1 MKKRLLAI
9 VMTMAM
15 ALSLFP
21 VTALADGADTGSQP
35 AGQVQEDPDLG
46 NTGGGGDDPLPGD
59 GPDEGDDPTLPG
71 GGPDEGNDPTLPGD
85 GPDEGD
91 DPSLPEDKDPSLPPP
106 NNTIPMADLAVA
118 AVDDSVTMNGTP
130 YDSLSE
136 ALKAV
141 SSSENAVISLPSGE
155 HTIDSVTFENGEHVT
170 ILGNGESET
179 TISVNGQVAFHL
191 VNDDASLTLEDLTVV
206 VNDNSKNG
214 ARVVRMVNGDDMS
227 FSAENVTFETP
238 SEAAS
243 TNNIALYINGAW
255 NESGLTQSSGVNV
268 SLTNFTYEDNSAHSG
283 LYFQNYSDIDLSV
296 QQSSLTVDK
305 YAINIQA
312 NTAASIDISGCEI
325 QGWTAYY
332 AYSCNTNTTITDS
345 ILIGINHFSGPSN
358 NFGTIVLDGGELQD
372 IPEGDSGFG
381 NTLYITD
388 SDIQAKTT
396 AGNYQV
402 IVSCNYGAS
411 ANKIVFSDCTFQ
423 AEGTANGNDLIPLY
437 GSSGQGNQ
445 LIVDGLSMN
454 TDSENYL
461 ELIPAA
467 KIGDQGFGT
476 LEAAVEA
483 ADGDTIVILTDVA
496 EDITIPKGKI
506 LTLDLN
512 GQTLTNVSSHTI
524 VNQGTL
530 TILDSAGGGVVDVV
544 THGKA
549 ALYNYGTITEISGGM
564 FTRSKETQ
572 YPVSGG
578 TAANSWYTVVNG
590 GVIEEISGGTF
601 TTGDGTSKALG
612 NLSSVIRNGV
622 DDSADPHPGEIKLIS
637 GGTFT
642 GAANVLKNEPNGKIG
657 TITGGTFTMDN
668 QEQHFWG
675 GNNVL
680 QNYGTIDSIT
690 GGAFRAIGSSDDGY
704 LIAGQPNPAARYG
717 ITNYGMIGEM
727 GGDVS
732 VSVAGNSRA
741 VYVAYSSSVGGTSSL
756 SITGGTYAVT
766 PAEGTEQN
774 TFPPAVI
781 MANSA
786 QAALNIS
793 GGSFQGDIQTGT
805 AHGLSISG
813 GYFTADPTSY
823 LVSGKEAVASNQDG
837 YQYMVGTL
845 ALSQQTLALT
855 KGGEAVL
862 SVNAE
867 PWGAVPASAV
877 SWSSDNEAVA
887 AVDNGTVTAAAPGMA
902 TITAEVNGKS
912 LTCSVTVS
920 YAGVDGISLD
930 RSALTLVSGGS
941 TALTA
946 TVSPSNADQTVT
958 WTSSDE
964 AVATVA
970 QNGTVTAVA
979 AGEAIITASAGAY
992 RASCTVT
999 VTGADV
1005 DVLPSTEPTETVDQ
1019 LPDGLNDEV
1028 KEAVNEAAGTV
1039 NAGSALSQAAQEQA
1053 GQLANSAE
1061 KDELLQKG
1069 QSELGSEEIVLYTQ
1083 TYLQVTTVDAL
1094 TGTDGSIN
1102 SVTLDI
1108 SPKGQVVASTAS
1120 TAGDINQ
1127 GNSVVVKEIPQE
1139 DLNITGTAHVT
1150 LTLPDDFA
1158 SKTIYIKHQASNGR
1172 TYFYTAEADEG
1183 ANLTF
1188 STRHG
1193 FSPFTFS
1200 LTNEAAAQVE
1210 DVGYADLQDAIDA
1223 VADGGTITVLKDGLG
1238 TVTIQGSK
1246 TFTLVKGED
1255 VDTLPTL
1262 VAASGYRL
1270 TDHGNGSYTISR
1282 RSSGG
1287 GSSGSAT
1294 YTVSVDSSRHGDVTV
1309 SPKSASKG
1317 DTVTITVKPD
1327 DGYELDDLTVT
1338 DKDGDSI
1345 KLKDKGDGR
1354 FTFTMPASKVTV
1366 EAVFT
1371 ALEQEEEQ
1379 PLFSDVAEDDW
1390 YYDAVAYVA
1399 ENGIMSGTDGSRF
1412 SPNGTLTRAML
1423 SQILYAMEDKPAV
1436 SGAATFSDVA
1446 AGAWYSDAVNWTAA
1460 QGIVAGMGENS
1471 FAPDA
1476 PVTREQLSLILYGYA
1491 RYKGYDTSAS
1501 VSLSGYADRDSVA
1514 VWAADS
1520 MGWAVSEGL
1529 ISGRP
1534 GGYLDPAG
1542 TATRAEVAQI
1552 LMNFCEDLAR

>member
-15 ALSLFP
+15 ALSLLP
-21 VTALADGADTGSQP
+21 VTALADGADISSQP

-59 GPDEGDDPTLPG
+59 DPNEGDDPTLPG
-71 GGPDEGNDPTLPGD
+71 DGPDEGNDPTLPGD
-85 GPDEGD
+85 GPDEGNDPSLPGDGPDAGD
-91 DPSLPEDKDPSLPPP
+91 DPSLPGDENPVVLPTDDTQLYAGAAKVAVIGTTEYETLDAALSAAENDDTITLTDNAEISFSFPEGVKTLTIDLGKNTLTLT
-106 NNTIPMADLAVA
+106 NNTSILLADGKSLTIQNGNLVSKPLENPTVTAFNIQSGSSIKLDNVTYDCTGSALYPQGNAAKVTVIDSTITADVYAVATNAGQTDNYDVVIDLKDSTFQARLPSELSKGDSCPVMINIPGKLTMDSCTVIGGRQGVLVRGGTAKISNTDIQLNATYIDGKDKYLDGNWGSGNEVPMAALVVGNRSNAYNYPTDCTL
-118 AVDDSVTMNGTP
+118 SNVTVTATSGYTGTYVYGMSDEGREVTFN
-130 YDSLSE
+130 YDASTELGTLVTEGEVSTDNVEGSIGSYATISE
-136 ALKAV
+136 ALKAGETSV
-141 SSSENAVISLPSGE
+141 KLLHNISEDVVISEN
-155 HTIDSVTFENGEHVT
+155 
-170 ILGNGESET
+170 
-179 TISVNGQVAFHL
+179 
-191 VNDDASLTLEDLTVV
+191 
-206 VNDNSKNG
+206 
-214 ARVVRMVNGDDMS
+214 
-227 FSAENVTFETP
+227 
-238 SEAAS
+238 S
-243 TNNIALYINGAW
+243 T
-255 NESGLTQSSGVNV
+255 
-268 SLTNFTYEDNSAHSG
+268 
-283 LYFQNYSDIDLSV
+283 
-296 QQSSLTVDK
+296 
-305 YAINIQA
+305 
-312 NTAASIDISGCEI
+312 
-325 QGWTAYY
+325 
-332 AYSCNTNTTITDS
+332 
-345 ILIGINHFSGPSN
+345 
-358 NFGTIVLDGGELQD
+358 
-372 IPEGDSGFG
+372 
-381 NTLYITD
+381 
-388 SDIQAKTT
+388 
-396 AGNYQV
+396 
-402 IVSCNYGAS
+402 
-411 ANKIVFSDCTFQ
+411 
-423 AEGTANGNDLIPLY
+423 
-437 GSSGQGNQ
+437 
-445 LIVDGLSMN
+445 
-454 TDSENYL
+454 
-461 ELIPAA
+461 
-467 KIGDQGFGT
+467 
-476 LEAAVEA
+476 
-483 ADGDTIVILTDVA
+483 
-496 EDITIPKGKI
+496 

-524 VNQGTL
+524 VNQGAL

-704 LIAGQPNPAARYG
+704 LIAGRPNPAARYG

-756 SITGGTYAVT
+756 NITGGTYAVT

-823 LVSGKEAVASNQDG
+823 LVSGKDAVASNQDG

-887 AVDNGTVTAAAPGMA
+887 AVDNGTVTAAAPGTA

-970 QNGTVTAVA
+970 QDGTVTAVA

-1005 DVLPSTEPTETVDQ
+1005 DVLPSTEPTETEDQ

-1039 NAGSALSQAAQEQA
+1039 NADSALSQAAQEQA
-1053 GQLANSAE
+1053 GQLADSAE

-1200 LTNEAAAQVE
+1200 LTNEAAAQVG

-1317 DTVTITVKPD
+1317 TTVTITVKPD
-1327 DGYELDDLTVT
+1327 DGYELDELTVT

-1399 ENGIMSGTDGSRF
+1399 ENGIMSGTDGSCF

-1446 AGAWYSDAVNWTAA
+1446 AGAWYADAVNWTAA

>member
-15 ALSLFP
+15 ALSLLP

-59 GPDEGDDPTLPG
+59 GPNEGDDPPLPG
-71 GGPDEGNDPTLPGD
+71 DGPDEGNDPTRPGD
-85 GPDEGD
+85 GPDAGD
-91 DPSLPEDKDPSLPPP
+91 APSLPGDENPVVLPTDDTQLYAGAAKVAVIGTTEYETLDAALSAAENDDTITLTDNAEISFSFPEGVKTLTIDLGKNTLTLT
-106 NNTIPMADLAVA
+106 NNTSILLADGKSLTIQNGNLVSKPLENPTVTAFNIQSGSSIKLDNVTYDCTGSALYPQGNAAKVTVIDSTITADVYAVATNAGQTDNYGVVIDLKDSTFQARLPSELSKGDSCPVMINIPGKLTMDSCTVIGGRQGVLVRGGTAKISNTDIQLNATYIDGKDKYLDGNWGSGNEVPMAALVVGNRSNAYNYPTDCTL
-118 AVDDSVTMNGTP
+118 SNVTVTATSGYTGTYVYGMSDEGREVTFN
-130 YDSLSE
+130 YDASTELGTLVTKGEVSTDNVEGSIGSYATISE
-136 ALKAV
+136 ALKAGETSV
-141 SSSENAVISLPSGE
+141 KLLHDLSEDVVISEN
-155 HTIDSVTFENGEHVT
+155 
-170 ILGNGESET
+170 
-179 TISVNGQVAFHL
+179 
-191 VNDDASLTLEDLTVV
+191 
-206 VNDNSKNG
+206 
-214 ARVVRMVNGDDMS
+214 
-227 FSAENVTFETP
+227 
-238 SEAAS
+238 S
-243 TNNIALYINGAW
+243 T
-255 NESGLTQSSGVNV
+255 
-268 SLTNFTYEDNSAHSG
+268 
-283 LYFQNYSDIDLSV
+283 
-296 QQSSLTVDK
+296 
-305 YAINIQA
+305 
-312 NTAASIDISGCEI
+312 
-325 QGWTAYY
+325 
-332 AYSCNTNTTITDS
+332 
-345 ILIGINHFSGPSN
+345 
-358 NFGTIVLDGGELQD
+358 
-372 IPEGDSGFG
+372 
-381 NTLYITD
+381 
-388 SDIQAKTT
+388 
-396 AGNYQV
+396 
-402 IVSCNYGAS
+402 
-411 ANKIVFSDCTFQ
+411 
-423 AEGTANGNDLIPLY
+423 
-437 GSSGQGNQ
+437 
-445 LIVDGLSMN
+445 
-454 TDSENYL
+454 
-461 ELIPAA
+461 
-467 KIGDQGFGT
+467 
-476 LEAAVEA
+476 
-483 ADGDTIVILTDVA
+483 
-496 EDITIPKGKI
+496 

-512 GQTLTNVSSHTI
+512 GQALTNVSSHTI
-524 VNQGTL
+524 VNQGAL

-756 SITGGTYAVT
+756 NITGGTYAVT

-823 LVSGKEAVASNQDG
+823 LVSGKDAVASNQDG

-887 AVDNGTVTAAAPGMA
+887 AVDNGTVTAAAPGTA

-970 QNGTVTAVA
+970 QDGTVTAVA

-1005 DVLPSTEPTETVDQ
+1005 DVLPSTEPTETEDQ

-1172 TYFYTAEADEG
+1172 TYFYTAEADER

-1200 LTNEAAAQVE
+1200 LTNEAAAQVG

-1223 VADGGTITVLKDGLG
+1223 VVDGGTITVLKDGLG

-1317 DTVTITVKPD
+1317 TTVTITVKPD
-1327 DGYELDDLTVT
+1327 DGYELDELTVT

-1446 AGAWYSDAVNWTAA
+1446 AGAWYADAVNWTAA

>member
-15 ALSLFP
+15 ALSLLP

-59 GPDEGDDPTLPG
+59 DPNEGDDPTLPG
-71 GGPDEGNDPTLPGD
+71 DGPDEGNDPTLPGD
-85 GPDEGD
+85 GPDEGNDPSLPGDGPDAGD
-91 DPSLPEDKDPSLPPP
+91 DPSLPGDENPVVLPTDDTQLYAGAAKVAVIGTTEYETLDAALSAAENDDTITLTDNAEISFSFPEGVKTLTIDLGKNTLTLT
-106 NNTIPMADLAVA
+106 NNTSILLADGKSLTIQNGNLVSKPLENPTVTAFNIQSGSSIKLDNVTYDCTGSALYPQGNAAKVTVIDSTITADVYAVATNAGQTDNYDVVIDLKDSTFQARLPSELSKGDSCPVMINIPGKLTMDSCTVIGGRQGVLVRGGTAKISNTDIQLNATYIDGKDKYLDGNWGSGNEVPMAALVVGNRSNAYNYPTDCTL
-118 AVDDSVTMNGTP
+118 SNVTVTATSGYTGTYVYGMSDEGREVTFN
-130 YDSLSE
+130 YDASTELGTLVTEGEVSTDNVEGSIGSYATISE
-136 ALKAV
+136 ALKAGETSV
-141 SSSENAVISLPSGE
+141 KLLHNISEDVVISEN
-155 HTIDSVTFENGEHVT
+155 
-170 ILGNGESET
+170 
-179 TISVNGQVAFHL
+179 
-191 VNDDASLTLEDLTVV
+191 
-206 VNDNSKNG
+206 
-214 ARVVRMVNGDDMS
+214 
-227 FSAENVTFETP
+227 
-238 SEAAS
+238 S
-243 TNNIALYINGAW
+243 T
-255 NESGLTQSSGVNV
+255 
-268 SLTNFTYEDNSAHSG
+268 
-283 LYFQNYSDIDLSV
+283 
-296 QQSSLTVDK
+296 
-305 YAINIQA
+305 
-312 NTAASIDISGCEI
+312 
-325 QGWTAYY
+325 
-332 AYSCNTNTTITDS
+332 
-345 ILIGINHFSGPSN
+345 
-358 NFGTIVLDGGELQD
+358 
-372 IPEGDSGFG
+372 
-381 NTLYITD
+381 
-388 SDIQAKTT
+388 
-396 AGNYQV
+396 
-402 IVSCNYGAS
+402 
-411 ANKIVFSDCTFQ
+411 
-423 AEGTANGNDLIPLY
+423 
-437 GSSGQGNQ
+437 
-445 LIVDGLSMN
+445 
-454 TDSENYL
+454 
-461 ELIPAA
+461 
-467 KIGDQGFGT
+467 
-476 LEAAVEA
+476 
-483 ADGDTIVILTDVA
+483 
-496 EDITIPKGKI
+496 

-524 VNQGTL
+524 VNQGAL

-786 QAALNIS
+786 QAALNIF

-823 LVSGKEAVASNQDG
+823 LVSGKDAVASNQDG

-887 AVDNGTVTAAAPGMA
+887 AVDNGTVTAAAPGTA

-970 QNGTVTAVA
+970 QDGTVTAVA

-1005 DVLPSTEPTETVDQ
+1005 DVLPSTEPTETEDQ

-1039 NAGSALSQAAQEQA
+1039 NADSALSQAAQEQA
-1053 GQLANSAE
+1053 GQLADSAE

-1200 LTNEAAAQVE
+1200 LTNEAAAQVG

-1317 DTVTITVKPD
+1317 TTVTITVKPD
-1327 DGYELDDLTVT
+1327 DGYELDELTVT

-1399 ENGIMSGTDGSRF
+1399 ENGIMSGTDGSCF

-1446 AGAWYSDAVNWTAA
+1446 AGAWYADAVNWTAA

>member
-15 ALSLFP
+15 ALSLLP
-21 VTALADGADTGSQP
+21 VTALADGADIGSQP

-59 GPDEGDDPTLPG
+59 GPNEGDDPTLPG
-71 GGPDEGNDPTLPGD
+71 DGPDEGNDPTLPGD
-85 GPDEGD
+85 GPDKGNDPSLPGDGPDAGD
-91 DPSLPEDKDPSLPPP
+91 DPSVEGVLTAATSDAIAAIGDTEYTTLEEFANALKGIKSETETKVELLSDLVNYNYDKVVDLSLPSNVTLEGN
-106 NNTIPMADLAVA
+106 NNTIEGNIKVTVQKDASNVTIQNAMFKDIHNN
-118 AVDDSVTMNGTP
+118 VDVGSGGNYGFNNKTGNLTAIYGSGLTGTF
-130 YDSLSE
+130 
-136 ALKAV
+136 
-141 SSSENAVISLPSGE
+141 
-155 HTIDSVTFENGEHVT
+155 TITGCTFENV
-170 ILGNGESET
+170 
-179 TISVNGQVAFHL
+179 
-191 VNDDASLTLEDLTVV
+191 DWDAIQITPL
-206 VNDNSKNG
+206 KG
-214 ARVVRMVNGDDMS
+214 A
-227 FSAENVTFETP
+227 
-238 SEAAS
+238 
-243 TNNIALYINGAW
+243 NI
-255 NESGLTQSSGVNV
+255 
-268 SLTNFTYEDNSAHSG
+268 
-283 LYFQNYSDIDLSV
+283 
-296 QQSSLTVDK
+296 
-305 YAINIQA
+305 
-312 NTAASIDISGCEI
+312 
-325 QGWTAYY
+325 
-332 AYSCNTNTTITDS
+332 TITDNIFRTDAECQTVRFIHVESAQNTDFS
-345 ILIGINHFSGPSN
+345 ICATRNKFFGVEALNQTGLEVYYPVNADKVNLSGNYMDAPMAVCIGTGGTSYN
-358 NFGTIVLDGGELQD
+358 NAWQKACPFKDENLEED
-372 IPEGDSGFG
+372 IMPIAMREVS
-381 NTLYITD
+381 
-388 SDIQAKTT
+388 
-396 AGNYQV
+396 AGNR
-402 IVSCNYGAS
+402 
-411 ANKIVFSDCTFQ
+411 
-423 AEGTANGNDLIPLY
+423 LY
-437 GSSGQGNQ
+437 
-445 LIVDGLSMN
+445 LTEDEV
-454 TDSENYL
+454 
-461 ELIPAA
+461 
-467 KIGDQGFGT
+467 
-476 LEAAVEA
+476 A
-483 ADGDTIVILTDVA
+483 ADGVKVLAGENCYDTISAAISAASGSSIQVKLLNDLK
-496 EDITIPKGKI
+496 EDITIPEGKT

-512 GQTLTNVSSHTI
+512 GQTLTNASSHTI

-549 ALYNYGTITEISGGM
+549 ALYNKGAI
-564 FTRSKETQ
+564 
-572 YPVSGG
+572 P
-578 TAANSWYTVVNG
+578 
-590 GVIEEISGGTF
+590 EISGGTF
-601 TTGDGTSKALG
+601 TRSKEAGTTEGGNGNSWYTVYNAGTIEKITGGTFENSG
-612 NLSSVIRNGV
+612 TFSSMLVNGWNN
-622 DDSADPHPGEIKLIS
+622 PGPAVQGYIGTIS

-642 GAANVLKNEPNGKIG
+642 GGSITIKNDDGGKIDKICGDAVITNETQTAIQNTSTIGEISGGTISGGGRAIYNSSWKDGAEEYIG
-657 TITGGTFTMDN
+657 TITIKDGAVIKGGINNTN
-668 QEQHFWG
+668 WG
-675 GNNVL
+675 GSSNTVT
-680 QNYGTIDSIT
+680 QFAKTTIE
-690 GGAFRAIGSSDDGY
+690 GGKISGSLTDDG
-704 LIAGQPNPAARYG
+704 
-717 ITNYGMIGEM
+717 
-727 GGDVS
+727 
-732 VSVAGNSRA
+732 
-741 VYVAYSSSVGGTSSL
+741 L
-756 SITGGTYAVT
+756 SA
-766 PAEGTEQN
+766 
-774 TFPPAVI
+774 
-781 MANSA
+781 
-786 QAALNIS
+786 S
-793 GGSFQGDIQTGT
+793 GCQIV
-805 AHGLSISG
+805 ISG

-823 LVSGKEAVASNQDG
+823 LVSGKDAVASNQDG

-887 AVDNGTVTAAAPGMA
+887 AVDNGTVTAAAPGTA

-970 QNGTVTAVA
+970 QDGTVTAVA

-1005 DVLPSTEPTETVDQ
+1005 DVLPSTEPTETEDQ

-1039 NAGSALSQAAQEQA
+1039 NADSALSQAAQEQA
-1053 GQLANSAE
+1053 GQLADSAE

-1200 LTNEAAAQVE
+1200 LTNEAAAQVG

-1294 YTVSVDSSRHGDVTV
+1294 YTVSVDSSRHGGITV

-1317 DTVTITVKPD
+1317 TTVTITVKPD
-1327 DGYELDDLTVT
+1327 DGYELDELTVT

-1446 AGAWYSDAVNWTAA
+1446 AGAWYADAVNWTAA

>member
-15 ALSLFP
+15 ALSLLP
-21 VTALADGADTGSQP
+21 VTALADGADIGSQP

-59 GPDEGDDPTLPG
+59 GPNEGDDPTLPG
-71 GGPDEGNDPTLPGD
+71 DGPDEGNDPTLPGD
-85 GPDEGD
+85 GPDKGNDPSLPGDGPDAGD
-91 DPSLPEDKDPSLPPP
+91 DPSVEGVLTAATSDAIAAIGDTEYTTLEEFANALKGIKSETETKVELLSDLVNYNYDKVVDLSLPSNVTLEGN
-106 NNTIPMADLAVA
+106 NNTIEGNIKVTVQKDASNVTIQNAMFKDIHNN
-118 AVDDSVTMNGTP
+118 VDVGSGGNYGFNNKTGNLTAIYGSGLTGTF
-130 YDSLSE
+130 
-136 ALKAV
+136 
-141 SSSENAVISLPSGE
+141 
-155 HTIDSVTFENGEHVT
+155 TITGCTFENV
-170 ILGNGESET
+170 
-179 TISVNGQVAFHL
+179 
-191 VNDDASLTLEDLTVV
+191 DWDAIQITPL
-206 VNDNSKNG
+206 KG
-214 ARVVRMVNGDDMS
+214 A
-227 FSAENVTFETP
+227 
-238 SEAAS
+238 
-243 TNNIALYINGAW
+243 NI
-255 NESGLTQSSGVNV
+255 
-268 SLTNFTYEDNSAHSG
+268 
-283 LYFQNYSDIDLSV
+283 
-296 QQSSLTVDK
+296 
-305 YAINIQA
+305 
-312 NTAASIDISGCEI
+312 
-325 QGWTAYY
+325 
-332 AYSCNTNTTITDS
+332 TITDNIFRTDAECQTVRFIHVESAQNTDFS
-345 ILIGINHFSGPSN
+345 ICATRNKFFGVEALNQTGLEVYYPVNADKVNLSGNYMDAPMAVCIGTGGTSYN
-358 NFGTIVLDGGELQD
+358 NAWQKACPFKDENLDED
-372 IPEGDSGFG
+372 IMPIAMREVS
-381 NTLYITD
+381 
-388 SDIQAKTT
+388 
-396 AGNYQV
+396 AGNR
-402 IVSCNYGAS
+402 
-411 ANKIVFSDCTFQ
+411 
-423 AEGTANGNDLIPLY
+423 LY
-437 GSSGQGNQ
+437 
-445 LIVDGLSMN
+445 LTEDEV
-454 TDSENYL
+454 
-461 ELIPAA
+461 
-467 KIGDQGFGT
+467 
-476 LEAAVEA
+476 A
-483 ADGDTIVILTDVA
+483 ADGVKVLAGENCYDTISAAISAASGSSIQVKLLNDLK
-496 EDITIPKGKI
+496 EDITIPEGKT

-512 GQTLTNVSSHTI
+512 GQTLTNASSHTI

-549 ALYNYGTITEISGGM
+549 ALYNKGAI
-564 FTRSKETQ
+564 
-572 YPVSGG
+572 P
-578 TAANSWYTVVNG
+578 
-590 GVIEEISGGTF
+590 EISGGTF
-601 TTGDGTSKALG
+601 TRSKEAGTTEGGNGNSWYTVYNAGTIEKITGGTFENSG
-612 NLSSVIRNGV
+612 TFSSMLVNGWNN
-622 DDSADPHPGEIKLIS
+622 PGPAVQGYIGTIS

-642 GAANVLKNEPNGKIG
+642 GGSITIKNDDGGKIDKICGDAVITNETQTAIQNTSTIGEISGGTISGGGRAIYNSSWKDGAEEYIG
-657 TITGGTFTMDN
+657 TITIKDGAVIKGGINNTN
-668 QEQHFWG
+668 WG
-675 GNNVL
+675 GSSNTVT
-680 QNYGTIDSIT
+680 QFAKTTIE
-690 GGAFRAIGSSDDGY
+690 GGKISGSLTDDG
-704 LIAGQPNPAARYG
+704 
-717 ITNYGMIGEM
+717 
-727 GGDVS
+727 
-732 VSVAGNSRA
+732 
-741 VYVAYSSSVGGTSSL
+741 L
-756 SITGGTYAVT
+756 SA
-766 PAEGTEQN
+766 
-774 TFPPAVI
+774 
-781 MANSA
+781 
-786 QAALNIS
+786 S
-793 GGSFQGDIQTGT
+793 GCQIV
-805 AHGLSISG
+805 ISG

-823 LVSGKEAVASNQDG
+823 LVSGKDAVASNQDG

-887 AVDNGTVTAAAPGMA
+887 AVDNGTVTAAAPGTA

-970 QNGTVTAVA
+970 QDGTVTAVA

-1053 GQLANSAE
+1053 GQLADSAE

-1317 DTVTITVKPD
+1317 TTVTITVKPD
-1327 DGYELDDLTVT
+1327 DGYELDELTVT

-1399 ENGIMSGTDGSRF
+1399 ENGIMSGTDGSCF

-1446 AGAWYSDAVNWTAA
+1446 AGAWYADAVNWTAA

>member
-15 ALSLFP
+15 ALSLLP

-59 GPDEGDDPTLPG
+59 GPNEGDDPPLPG
-71 GGPDEGNDPTLPGD
+71 DGPDEGNDPTLPGD
-85 GPDEGD
+85 GPDAGD
-91 DPSLPEDKDPSLPPP
+91 APSLPGDENPVVLPTDDTQLYAGAAKVAVIGTTEYETLDAALSAAENDDTITLTDNAEISFSFPEGVKTLTIDLGKNTLTLT
-106 NNTIPMADLAVA
+106 NNTSILLADGKSLTIQNGNLVSKPLENPTVTAFNIQSGSSIKLDNVTYDCTGSALYPQGNAAKVTVIDSTITADVYAVATNAGQTDNYDVVIDLKDSTFQARLPSELSKGDSCPVMINIPGKLTMDSCTVIGGRQGVLVRGGTAKISNTDIQLNATYIDGKDKYLDGNWGSGNEVPMAALVVGNRSNAYNYPTDCTL
-118 AVDDSVTMNGTP
+118 SNVTVTATSGYTGTYVYGMSDEGREVTFN
-130 YDSLSE
+130 YDASTELGTLVTKGEVSTDNVEGSIGSYATISE
-136 ALKAV
+136 ALKAGETSV
-141 SSSENAVISLPSGE
+141 KLLHDLSEDVVISEN
-155 HTIDSVTFENGEHVT
+155 
-170 ILGNGESET
+170 
-179 TISVNGQVAFHL
+179 
-191 VNDDASLTLEDLTVV
+191 
-206 VNDNSKNG
+206 
-214 ARVVRMVNGDDMS
+214 
-227 FSAENVTFETP
+227 
-238 SEAAS
+238 S
-243 TNNIALYINGAW
+243 T
-255 NESGLTQSSGVNV
+255 
-268 SLTNFTYEDNSAHSG
+268 
-283 LYFQNYSDIDLSV
+283 
-296 QQSSLTVDK
+296 
-305 YAINIQA
+305 
-312 NTAASIDISGCEI
+312 
-325 QGWTAYY
+325 
-332 AYSCNTNTTITDS
+332 
-345 ILIGINHFSGPSN
+345 
-358 NFGTIVLDGGELQD
+358 
-372 IPEGDSGFG
+372 
-381 NTLYITD
+381 
-388 SDIQAKTT
+388 
-396 AGNYQV
+396 
-402 IVSCNYGAS
+402 
-411 ANKIVFSDCTFQ
+411 
-423 AEGTANGNDLIPLY
+423 
-437 GSSGQGNQ
+437 
-445 LIVDGLSMN
+445 
-454 TDSENYL
+454 
-461 ELIPAA
+461 
-467 KIGDQGFGT
+467 
-476 LEAAVEA
+476 
-483 ADGDTIVILTDVA
+483 
-496 EDITIPKGKI
+496 

-512 GQTLTNVSSHTI
+512 GQALTNVSSHTI
-524 VNQGTL
+524 VNQGAL

-786 QAALNIS
+786 QAALNIF

-823 LVSGKEAVASNQDG
+823 LVSGKDAVASNQDG

-877 SWSSDNEAVA
+877 SWSSDDEAVA
-887 AVDNGTVTAAAPGMA
+887 AVDNGTVTAAAPGTA

-970 QNGTVTAVA
+970 QDGTVTAVA

-1005 DVLPSTEPTETVDQ
+1005 DVLPSTEPTETEDQ

-1039 NAGSALSQAAQEQA
+1039 NADSALSQAAQEQA
-1053 GQLANSAE
+1053 GQLADSAE

-1327 DGYELDDLTVT
+1327 DGYELDELTVT

-1446 AGAWYSDAVNWTAA
+1446 AGAWYADAVNWTAA

-1491 RYKGYDTSAS
+1491 RYKGYDISAS

>member
-15 ALSLFP
+15 ALSLLP

-59 GPDEGDDPTLPG
+59 GPNEGDDPTLPG

-85 GPDEGD
+85 GPDAGD
-91 DPSLPEDKDPSLPPP
+91 APSLPGDENPVVLPTDDTQLYAGAAKVAVIGTTEYETLDAALSAAVNDDTITLTDNAEISFSFPEGVKTLTIDLGKNTLTLTNNASILLADGKSLTIQNGNLVSKPLENPTVTAFNIQSGSSIKLDNVTYDCTGSALYPQGNAAKVTVIDSTITADVYAVATNAGQTDNYDVVIDLKDSTFQARLPSELSKGDSCPVMINIPGKLTMDSCTVIGGRQGVLVRGGTAKISNTDIQLNATYIDGKDKYLDGNWGSG
-106 NNTIPMADLAVA
+106 NEVPMAALVVGNRSNAYNYPTDCTL
-118 AVDDSVTMNGTP
+118 SNVTVTATSGYTGTYVYGMSDEGREVTFN
-130 YDSLSE
+130 YDASTELGTLVTEGEVSTDNVEGSIGSYATISE
-136 ALKAV
+136 ALKAGETSV
-141 SSSENAVISLPSGE
+141 KLLHDLSEDVVISEN
-155 HTIDSVTFENGEHVT
+155 
-170 ILGNGESET
+170 
-179 TISVNGQVAFHL
+179 
-191 VNDDASLTLEDLTVV
+191 
-206 VNDNSKNG
+206 
-214 ARVVRMVNGDDMS
+214 
-227 FSAENVTFETP
+227 
-238 SEAAS
+238 S
-243 TNNIALYINGAW
+243 T
-255 NESGLTQSSGVNV
+255 
-268 SLTNFTYEDNSAHSG
+268 
-283 LYFQNYSDIDLSV
+283 
-296 QQSSLTVDK
+296 
-305 YAINIQA
+305 
-312 NTAASIDISGCEI
+312 
-325 QGWTAYY
+325 
-332 AYSCNTNTTITDS
+332 
-345 ILIGINHFSGPSN
+345 
-358 NFGTIVLDGGELQD
+358 
-372 IPEGDSGFG
+372 
-381 NTLYITD
+381 
-388 SDIQAKTT
+388 
-396 AGNYQV
+396 
-402 IVSCNYGAS
+402 
-411 ANKIVFSDCTFQ
+411 
-423 AEGTANGNDLIPLY
+423 
-437 GSSGQGNQ
+437 
-445 LIVDGLSMN
+445 
-454 TDSENYL
+454 
-461 ELIPAA
+461 
-467 KIGDQGFGT
+467 
-476 LEAAVEA
+476 
-483 ADGDTIVILTDVA
+483 
-496 EDITIPKGKI
+496 

-524 VNQGTL
+524 VNQGAL

-756 SITGGTYAVT
+756 NITGGTYAVT

-823 LVSGKEAVASNQDG
+823 LVSGKDAVASNQDG

-887 AVDNGTVTAAAPGMA
+887 AVDNGTVTAAAPGTA

-970 QNGTVTAVA
+970 QDGTVTAVA

-1005 DVLPSTEPTETVDQ
+1005 DVLPSTEPTETEDQ

-1028 KEAVNEAAGTV
+1028 KKAVNEAAGTV

-1200 LTNEAAAQVE
+1200 LTNEAAAQVG

-1223 VADGGTITVLKDGLG
+1223 VADGGTITVMKDGLG

-1317 DTVTITVKPD
+1317 TTVTITVKPD
-1327 DGYELDDLTVT
+1327 DGYELDELTVT

-1446 AGAWYSDAVNWTAA
+1446 AGAWYADAVNWTAA

>member
-15 ALSLFP
+15 ALSLLP

-59 GPDEGDDPTLPG
+59 GPNEGDDPTLPG

-85 GPDEGD
+85 GPDAGD
-91 DPSLPEDKDPSLPPP
+91 APSLPGDENPVVLPTDDTQLYAGAAKVAVIGTTEYETLDAALSAAENDDTITLTDNAEISFSFPEGVKTLTIDLGKNTLTLT
-106 NNTIPMADLAVA
+106 NNTSILLADGKSLTIQNGNLVSKPLENPTVTAFNIQSGSSIKLDNVTYDCTGSALYPQGNAAKVTVIDSTITADVYAVATNAGQTDNYDVVIDLKDSTFQARLPSELSKGDSCPVMINIPGKLTMDSCTVIGGRQGVLVRGGTAKISNTDIQLNATYIDGKDKYLDGNWGSGNEVPMAALVVGNRSNAYNYPTDCTL
-118 AVDDSVTMNGTP
+118 SNVTVTATSGYTGTYVYGMSDEGREVTFN
-130 YDSLSE
+130 YDASTELGTLVTEGEVSTDNVEGSIGSYATISE
-136 ALKAV
+136 ALKAGETSV
-141 SSSENAVISLPSGE
+141 KLLHDLSEDVVISEN
-155 HTIDSVTFENGEHVT
+155 
-170 ILGNGESET
+170 
-179 TISVNGQVAFHL
+179 
-191 VNDDASLTLEDLTVV
+191 
-206 VNDNSKNG
+206 
-214 ARVVRMVNGDDMS
+214 
-227 FSAENVTFETP
+227 
-238 SEAAS
+238 S
-243 TNNIALYINGAW
+243 T
-255 NESGLTQSSGVNV
+255 
-268 SLTNFTYEDNSAHSG
+268 
-283 LYFQNYSDIDLSV
+283 
-296 QQSSLTVDK
+296 
-305 YAINIQA
+305 
-312 NTAASIDISGCEI
+312 
-325 QGWTAYY
+325 
-332 AYSCNTNTTITDS
+332 
-345 ILIGINHFSGPSN
+345 
-358 NFGTIVLDGGELQD
+358 
-372 IPEGDSGFG
+372 
-381 NTLYITD
+381 
-388 SDIQAKTT
+388 
-396 AGNYQV
+396 
-402 IVSCNYGAS
+402 
-411 ANKIVFSDCTFQ
+411 
-423 AEGTANGNDLIPLY
+423 
-437 GSSGQGNQ
+437 
-445 LIVDGLSMN
+445 
-454 TDSENYL
+454 
-461 ELIPAA
+461 
-467 KIGDQGFGT
+467 
-476 LEAAVEA
+476 
-483 ADGDTIVILTDVA
+483 
-496 EDITIPKGKI
+496 

-524 VNQGTL
+524 VNQGAL

-756 SITGGTYAVT
+756 NITGGTYAVT

-823 LVSGKEAVASNQDG
+823 LVSGKDAVASNQDG

-887 AVDNGTVTAAAPGMA
+887 AVDNGTVTAAAPGTA

-970 QNGTVTAVA
+970 QDGTVTAVA

-1005 DVLPSTEPTETVDQ
+1005 DVLPSTGPTETEDQ

-1200 LTNEAAAQVE
+1200 LTNEAAAQVG

-1223 VADGGTITVLKDGLG
+1223 VADGGTITVMKDGLG

-1317 DTVTITVKPD
+1317 TTVTITVKPD
-1327 DGYELDDLTVT
+1327 DGYELDELTVT

-1446 AGAWYSDAVNWTAA
+1446 AGAWYADAVNWTAA

>member
-15 ALSLFP
+15 ALSLLP
-21 VTALADGADTGSQP
+21 VTALADGADISSQP

-59 GPDEGDDPTLPG
+59 DPNEGDDPTLPG
-71 GGPDEGNDPTLPGD
+71 DGPDEGNDPTLPGD
-85 GPDEGD
+85 GPDEGNDPSLPGDGPDAGD
-91 DPSLPEDKDPSLPPP
+91 DPSLPGDENPVVLPTDDTQLYAGAAKVAVIGTTEYETLDAALSAAENDDTITLTDNAEISFSFPEGVKTLTIDLGKNTLTLT
-106 NNTIPMADLAVA
+106 NNTSILLADGKSLTIQNGNLVSKPLENPTVTAFNIQSGSSIKLDNVTYDCTGSALYPQGNAAKVTVIDSTITADVYAVATNAGQTDNYDVVIDLKDSTFQARLPSELSKGDSCPVMINIPGKLTMDSCTVIGGRQGVLVRGGTAKISNTDIQLNATYIDGKDKYLDGNWGSGNEVPMAALVVGNRSNAYNYPTDCTL
-118 AVDDSVTMNGTP
+118 SNVTVTATSGYTGTYVYGMSDEGREVTFN
-130 YDSLSE
+130 YDASTELGTLVTEGEVSTDNVEGSIGSYATISE
-136 ALKAV
+136 ALKAGETSV
-141 SSSENAVISLPSGE
+141 KLLHNISEDVVISEN
-155 HTIDSVTFENGEHVT
+155 
-170 ILGNGESET
+170 
-179 TISVNGQVAFHL
+179 
-191 VNDDASLTLEDLTVV
+191 
-206 VNDNSKNG
+206 
-214 ARVVRMVNGDDMS
+214 
-227 FSAENVTFETP
+227 
-238 SEAAS
+238 S
-243 TNNIALYINGAW
+243 T
-255 NESGLTQSSGVNV
+255 
-268 SLTNFTYEDNSAHSG
+268 
-283 LYFQNYSDIDLSV
+283 
-296 QQSSLTVDK
+296 
-305 YAINIQA
+305 
-312 NTAASIDISGCEI
+312 
-325 QGWTAYY
+325 
-332 AYSCNTNTTITDS
+332 
-345 ILIGINHFSGPSN
+345 
-358 NFGTIVLDGGELQD
+358 
-372 IPEGDSGFG
+372 
-381 NTLYITD
+381 
-388 SDIQAKTT
+388 
-396 AGNYQV
+396 
-402 IVSCNYGAS
+402 
-411 ANKIVFSDCTFQ
+411 
-423 AEGTANGNDLIPLY
+423 
-437 GSSGQGNQ
+437 
-445 LIVDGLSMN
+445 
-454 TDSENYL
+454 
-461 ELIPAA
+461 
-467 KIGDQGFGT
+467 
-476 LEAAVEA
+476 
-483 ADGDTIVILTDVA
+483 
-496 EDITIPKGKI
+496 

-524 VNQGTL
+524 VNQGAL

-741 VYVAYSSSVGGTSSL
+741 VYVAYSSSVDGTSSL
-756 SITGGTYAVT
+756 NITGGTYAVT

-823 LVSGKEAVASNQDG
+823 LVSGKDAVASNQDG

-887 AVDNGTVTAAAPGMA
+887 AVDNGTVTAAAPGTA

-970 QNGTVTAVA
+970 QDGTVTAVA

-1005 DVLPSTEPTETVDQ
+1005 DVLPSTEPTETEDQ

-1039 NAGSALSQAAQEQA
+1039 NADSALSQAAQEQA
-1053 GQLANSAE
+1053 GQLADSAE

-1200 LTNEAAAQVE
+1200 LTNEAAAQVG

-1317 DTVTITVKPD
+1317 TTVTITVKPD
-1327 DGYELDDLTVT
+1327 DGYELDELTVT

-1399 ENGIMSGTDGSRF
+1399 ENGIMSGTDGSCF

-1446 AGAWYSDAVNWTAA
+1446 AGAWYADAVNWTAA

>member
-15 ALSLFP
+15 ALSLLP
-21 VTALADGADTGSQP
+21 VTALADGADISSQP

-59 GPDEGDDPTLPG
+59 DPNEGDDPTLPG
-71 GGPDEGNDPTLPGD
+71 DGPDEGNDPTLPGD
-85 GPDEGD
+85 GPDEGNDPSLPGDGPDAGD
-91 DPSLPEDKDPSLPPP
+91 DPSLPGDENPVVLPTDDTQLYAGAAKVAVIGTTEYETLDAALSAAENDDTITLTDNAEISFSFPEGVKTLTIDLGKNTLTLT
-106 NNTIPMADLAVA
+106 NNTSILLADGKSLTIQNGNLVSKPLENPTVTAFNIQSGSSIKLDNVTYDCTGSALYPQGNAAKVTVIDSTITADVYAVATNAGQTDNYDVVIDLKDSTFQARLPSELSKGDSCPVMINIPGKLTMDSCTVIGGRQGVLVRGGTAKISNTDIQLNATYIDGKDKYLDGNWGSGNEVPMAALVVGNRSNAYNYPTDCTL
-118 AVDDSVTMNGTP
+118 SNVTVTATSGYTGTYVYGMSDEGREVTFN
-130 YDSLSE
+130 YDASTELGTLVTEGEVSTDNVEGSIGSYATISE
-136 ALKAV
+136 ALKAGETSV
-141 SSSENAVISLPSGE
+141 KLLHNISEDVVISEN
-155 HTIDSVTFENGEHVT
+155 
-170 ILGNGESET
+170 
-179 TISVNGQVAFHL
+179 
-191 VNDDASLTLEDLTVV
+191 
-206 VNDNSKNG
+206 
-214 ARVVRMVNGDDMS
+214 
-227 FSAENVTFETP
+227 
-238 SEAAS
+238 S
-243 TNNIALYINGAW
+243 T
-255 NESGLTQSSGVNV
+255 
-268 SLTNFTYEDNSAHSG
+268 
-283 LYFQNYSDIDLSV
+283 
-296 QQSSLTVDK
+296 
-305 YAINIQA
+305 
-312 NTAASIDISGCEI
+312 
-325 QGWTAYY
+325 
-332 AYSCNTNTTITDS
+332 
-345 ILIGINHFSGPSN
+345 
-358 NFGTIVLDGGELQD
+358 
-372 IPEGDSGFG
+372 
-381 NTLYITD
+381 
-388 SDIQAKTT
+388 
-396 AGNYQV
+396 
-402 IVSCNYGAS
+402 
-411 ANKIVFSDCTFQ
+411 
-423 AEGTANGNDLIPLY
+423 
-437 GSSGQGNQ
+437 
-445 LIVDGLSMN
+445 
-454 TDSENYL
+454 
-461 ELIPAA
+461 
-467 KIGDQGFGT
+467 
-476 LEAAVEA
+476 
-483 ADGDTIVILTDVA
+483 
-496 EDITIPKGKI
+496 

-524 VNQGTL
+524 VNQGAL

-622 DDSADPHPGEIKLIS
+622 DDSADPHHVEIKLIS

-756 SITGGTYAVT
+756 NITGGTYAVT

-823 LVSGKEAVASNQDG
+823 LVSGKDAVASNQDG

-887 AVDNGTVTAAAPGMA
+887 AVDNGTVTAAAPGTA

-970 QNGTVTAVA
+970 QDGTVTAVA

-1005 DVLPSTEPTETVDQ
+1005 DVLPSTEPTETEDQ

-1039 NAGSALSQAAQEQA
+1039 NADSALSQAAQEQA
-1053 GQLANSAE
+1053 GQLADSAE

-1094 TGTDGSIN
+1094 TGTDGSLN

-1200 LTNEAAAQVE
+1200 LTNEAAAQVG

-1223 VADGGTITVLKDGLG
+1223 VVDGGTITVLKDGLG

-1317 DTVTITVKPD
+1317 TTVTITVKPD
-1327 DGYELDDLTVT
+1327 DGYELDELTVT

-1399 ENGIMSGTDGSRF
+1399 ENGIMSGTDGSCF

-1446 AGAWYSDAVNWTAA
+1446 AGAWYADAVNWTAA

>member
-15 ALSLFP
+15 ALSLLP

-59 GPDEGDDPTLPG
+59 DPNEGDDPTLPG
-71 GGPDEGNDPTLPGD
+71 DGPDEGNDPTLPGD
-85 GPDEGD
+85 GPDEGNDPSLPGDGPDAGD
-91 DPSLPEDKDPSLPPP
+91 DPSLPGDENPVVLPTDDTQLYAGAAKVAVIGTTEYETLDAALSAAENDDTITLTDNAEISFSFPEGVKTLTIDLGKNTLTLT
-106 NNTIPMADLAVA
+106 NNTSILLADGKSLTIQNGNLVSKPLENPTVTAFNIQSGSSIKLDNVTYDCTGSALYPQGNAAKVTVIDSTITADVYAVATNAGQTDNYDVVIDLKDSTFQARLPSELSKGDSCPVMINIPGKLTMDSCTVIGGRQGVLVRGGTAKISNTDIQLNATYIDGKDKYLDGNWGSGNEVPMAALVVGNRSNAYNYPTDCTL
-118 AVDDSVTMNGTP
+118 SNVTVTATSGYTGTYVYGMSDEGREVTFN
-130 YDSLSE
+130 YDASTELGTLVTEGEVSTDNVE
-136 ALKAV
+136 GSIGSYATISKALKAGETSV
-141 SSSENAVISLPSGE
+141 KLLHNISEDVVISEN
-155 HTIDSVTFENGEHVT
+155 
-170 ILGNGESET
+170 
-179 TISVNGQVAFHL
+179 
-191 VNDDASLTLEDLTVV
+191 
-206 VNDNSKNG
+206 
-214 ARVVRMVNGDDMS
+214 
-227 FSAENVTFETP
+227 
-238 SEAAS
+238 S
-243 TNNIALYINGAW
+243 T
-255 NESGLTQSSGVNV
+255 
-268 SLTNFTYEDNSAHSG
+268 
-283 LYFQNYSDIDLSV
+283 
-296 QQSSLTVDK
+296 
-305 YAINIQA
+305 
-312 NTAASIDISGCEI
+312 
-325 QGWTAYY
+325 
-332 AYSCNTNTTITDS
+332 
-345 ILIGINHFSGPSN
+345 
-358 NFGTIVLDGGELQD
+358 
-372 IPEGDSGFG
+372 
-381 NTLYITD
+381 
-388 SDIQAKTT
+388 
-396 AGNYQV
+396 
-402 IVSCNYGAS
+402 
-411 ANKIVFSDCTFQ
+411 
-423 AEGTANGNDLIPLY
+423 
-437 GSSGQGNQ
+437 
-445 LIVDGLSMN
+445 
-454 TDSENYL
+454 
-461 ELIPAA
+461 
-467 KIGDQGFGT
+467 
-476 LEAAVEA
+476 
-483 ADGDTIVILTDVA
+483 
-496 EDITIPKGKI
+496 

-524 VNQGTL
+524 VNQGAL

-642 GAANVLKNEPNGKIG
+642 GAANVLKNEPNCKIG

-756 SITGGTYAVT
+756 NITGGTYAVT

-823 LVSGKEAVASNQDG
+823 LVSGKDAVASNQDG

-887 AVDNGTVTAAAPGMA
+887 AVDNGTVTAAAPGTA

-970 QNGTVTAVA
+970 QDGTVTAVA

-1005 DVLPSTEPTETVDQ
+1005 DVLPSTEPTETEDQ

-1039 NAGSALSQAAQEQA
+1039 NADSALSQAAQEQA
-1053 GQLANSAE
+1053 GQLADSAE

-1200 LTNEAAAQVE
+1200 LTNEAAAQVG

-1317 DTVTITVKPD
+1317 TTVTITVKPD
-1327 DGYELDDLTVT
+1327 DGYELDELTVT

-1399 ENGIMSGTDGSRF
+1399 ENGIMSGTDGSCF

-1446 AGAWYSDAVNWTAA
+1446 AGAWYADAVNWTAA

>member
-9 VMTMAM
+9 VITMAM
-15 ALSLFP
+15 ALSLLP

-85 GPDEGD
+85 GPDKGNDPSLPGDGPDAGD
-91 DPSLPEDKDPSLPPP
+91 DPSVEGVLTAATSDAIAAIGDTEYTTLEEFANALKGIKSETETKVELLSDLVNYNYDKVVDLSLPSNVTLEGN
-106 NNTIPMADLAVA
+106 NNTIEGNIKVTVQKDASNVTIQNAMFKDIHNN
-118 AVDDSVTMNGTP
+118 VDVGSGGNYGFNNKTGNLTAIYGSGLTGTF
-130 YDSLSE
+130 
-136 ALKAV
+136 
-141 SSSENAVISLPSGE
+141 
-155 HTIDSVTFENGEHVT
+155 TITGCTFENV
-170 ILGNGESET
+170 
-179 TISVNGQVAFHL
+179 
-191 VNDDASLTLEDLTVV
+191 DWDAIQITPL
-206 VNDNSKNG
+206 KG
-214 ARVVRMVNGDDMS
+214 A
-227 FSAENVTFETP
+227 
-238 SEAAS
+238 
-243 TNNIALYINGAW
+243 NI
-255 NESGLTQSSGVNV
+255 
-268 SLTNFTYEDNSAHSG
+268 
-283 LYFQNYSDIDLSV
+283 
-296 QQSSLTVDK
+296 
-305 YAINIQA
+305 
-312 NTAASIDISGCEI
+312 
-325 QGWTAYY
+325 
-332 AYSCNTNTTITDS
+332 TITDNIFRTDAECQTVRFIHVESAQNTDFS
-345 ILIGINHFSGPSN
+345 ICATRNKFFGVEALNQTGLEVYYPVNADKVNLSGNYMDAPMAVCIGTGGTSYN
-358 NFGTIVLDGGELQD
+358 NAWQKACPFKDENLDED
-372 IPEGDSGFG
+372 IMPIAMREVS
-381 NTLYITD
+381 
-388 SDIQAKTT
+388 
-396 AGNYQV
+396 AGNR
-402 IVSCNYGAS
+402 
-411 ANKIVFSDCTFQ
+411 
-423 AEGTANGNDLIPLY
+423 LY
-437 GSSGQGNQ
+437 
-445 LIVDGLSMN
+445 LTEDEV
-454 TDSENYL
+454 
-461 ELIPAA
+461 
-467 KIGDQGFGT
+467 
-476 LEAAVEA
+476 A
-483 ADGDTIVILTDVA
+483 ADGVKVLAGENCYDTISAAISAASGSSIQVKLLNDLK
-496 EDITIPKGKI
+496 EDITIPEGKT

-512 GQTLTNVSSHTI
+512 GQTLTNASSHTI

-549 ALYNYGTITEISGGM
+549 ALYNKGAI
-564 FTRSKETQ
+564 
-572 YPVSGG
+572 P
-578 TAANSWYTVVNG
+578 
-590 GVIEEISGGTF
+590 EISGGTF
-601 TTGDGTSKALG
+601 TRSKEAGTTEGGNGNSWYTVYNAGTIEKITGGTFENSG
-612 NLSSVIRNGV
+612 TFSSMLVNGWNN
-622 DDSADPHPGEIKLIS
+622 PGPAVQGYIGTIS

-642 GAANVLKNEPNGKIG
+642 GGSITIKNDDGGKIDKICGDAVITNETQTAIQNTSTIGEISGGTISGGGRAIYNSSWKDGAEEYIG
-657 TITGGTFTMDN
+657 TITIKDGAVIKGGINNTN
-668 QEQHFWG
+668 WG
-675 GNNVL
+675 GSSNTVT
-680 QNYGTIDSIT
+680 QFAKTTIE
-690 GGAFRAIGSSDDGY
+690 GGKISGSLTDDG
-704 LIAGQPNPAARYG
+704 
-717 ITNYGMIGEM
+717 
-727 GGDVS
+727 
-732 VSVAGNSRA
+732 
-741 VYVAYSSSVGGTSSL
+741 L
-756 SITGGTYAVT
+756 SA
-766 PAEGTEQN
+766 
-774 TFPPAVI
+774 
-781 MANSA
+781 
-786 QAALNIS
+786 S
-793 GGSFQGDIQTGT
+793 GCQIV
-805 AHGLSISG
+805 ISG

-823 LVSGKEAVASNQDG
+823 LVSGKDAVASNQDG

-887 AVDNGTVTAAAPGMA
+887 AVDNGTVTAAAPGTA

-970 QNGTVTAVA
+970 QDGTVTAVA

-1053 GQLANSAE
+1053 GQLADSAE

-1317 DTVTITVKPD
+1317 TTVTITVKPD
-1327 DGYELDDLTVT
+1327 DGYELDELTVT

-1446 AGAWYSDAVNWTAA
+1446 AGAWYADAVNWTAA

>member
-15 ALSLFP
+15 ALSLLP

-59 GPDEGDDPTLPG
+59 GPNEGDDPPLPG
-71 GGPDEGNDPTLPGD
+71 DGPDEGNDPTLPGD
-85 GPDEGD
+85 GPDEGND
-91 DPSLPEDKDPSLPPP
+91 PTLPGDGPDAGDAPSLPGDENPVVLPTDDTQLYAGAAKVAVIGTTEYETLDAALSAAENDDTITLTDNAEISFSFPEGVKTLTIDLGKNTLTLT
-106 NNTIPMADLAVA
+106 NNTSILLADGKSLTIQNGNLVSKPLENPTVTAFNIQSGSSIKLDNVTYDCTGSALYPQGNAAKVTVIDSTITADVYAVATNAGQTDNYDVVIDLKDSTFQARLPSELSKGDSCPVMINIPGKLTMDSCTVIGGRQGVLVRGGTAKISNTDIQLNATYIDGKDKYLDGNWGSGNEVPMAALVVGNRSNAYNYPTDCTL
-118 AVDDSVTMNGTP
+118 SNVTVTATSGYTRTYVYGMSDEGREVTFNYDASTELGTLVTKGEVSTDNVEGSIGS
-130 YDSLSE
+130 YATISE
-136 ALKAV
+136 ALKAGETSV
-141 SSSENAVISLPSGE
+141 KLLHDLSEDVVISEN
-155 HTIDSVTFENGEHVT
+155 
-170 ILGNGESET
+170 
-179 TISVNGQVAFHL
+179 
-191 VNDDASLTLEDLTVV
+191 
-206 VNDNSKNG
+206 
-214 ARVVRMVNGDDMS
+214 
-227 FSAENVTFETP
+227 
-238 SEAAS
+238 S
-243 TNNIALYINGAW
+243 T
-255 NESGLTQSSGVNV
+255 
-268 SLTNFTYEDNSAHSG
+268 
-283 LYFQNYSDIDLSV
+283 
-296 QQSSLTVDK
+296 
-305 YAINIQA
+305 
-312 NTAASIDISGCEI
+312 
-325 QGWTAYY
+325 
-332 AYSCNTNTTITDS
+332 
-345 ILIGINHFSGPSN
+345 
-358 NFGTIVLDGGELQD
+358 
-372 IPEGDSGFG
+372 
-381 NTLYITD
+381 
-388 SDIQAKTT
+388 
-396 AGNYQV
+396 
-402 IVSCNYGAS
+402 
-411 ANKIVFSDCTFQ
+411 
-423 AEGTANGNDLIPLY
+423 
-437 GSSGQGNQ
+437 
-445 LIVDGLSMN
+445 
-454 TDSENYL
+454 
-461 ELIPAA
+461 
-467 KIGDQGFGT
+467 
-476 LEAAVEA
+476 
-483 ADGDTIVILTDVA
+483 
-496 EDITIPKGKI
+496 

-512 GQTLTNVSSHTI
+512 GQALTNVSSHTI
-524 VNQGTL
+524 VNQGAL

-756 SITGGTYAVT
+756 NITGGTYAVT

-823 LVSGKEAVASNQDG
+823 LVSGKDAVASNQDG

-887 AVDNGTVTAAAPGMA
+887 AVDNGTVTAAAPGTA

-970 QNGTVTAVA
+970 QDGTVTAVA

-1005 DVLPSTEPTETVDQ
+1005 DVLPSTEPTETEDQ

-1172 TYFYTAEADEG
+1172 TYFYTAEADER

-1200 LTNEAAAQVE
+1200 LTNEAAAQVG

-1223 VADGGTITVLKDGLG
+1223 VVDGGTITVLKDGLG

-1317 DTVTITVKPD
+1317 TTVTITVKPD
-1327 DGYELDDLTVT
+1327 DGYELDELTVT

-1446 AGAWYSDAVNWTAA
+1446 AGAWYADAVNWTAA

>member
-15 ALSLFP
+15 ALSLLP
-21 VTALADGADTGSQP
+21 VTALADGADISSQP

-59 GPDEGDDPTLPG
+59 DPNEGDDPTLPG
-71 GGPDEGNDPTLPGD
+71 DGPDEGNDPTLPGD
-85 GPDEGD
+85 GPDEGNDPSLPGDGPDAGD
-91 DPSLPEDKDPSLPPP
+91 DPSLPGDENPVVLPTDDTQLYAGAAKVAVIGTTEYETLDAALSAAENDDTITLTDNAEISFSFPEGVKTLTIDLGKNTLTLT
-106 NNTIPMADLAVA
+106 NNTSILLADGKSLTIQNGNLVSKPLENPTVTAFNIQSGSSIKLDNVTYDCTGSALYPQGNAAKVTVIDSTITADVYAVATNAGQTDNYDVVIDLKDSTFQARLPSELSKGDSCPVMINIPGKLTMDSCTVIGGRHGVLVRGGTAKISNTDIQLNATYIDGKDKYLDGNWGSGNEVPMAALVVGNRSNAYNYPTDCTL
-118 AVDDSVTMNGTP
+118 SNVTVTATSGYTGTYVYGMSDEGREVTFN
-130 YDSLSE
+130 YDASTELGTLVTEGEVSTDNVEGSIGSYATISE
-136 ALKAV
+136 ALKAGETSV
-141 SSSENAVISLPSGE
+141 KLLHNISEDVVISEN
-155 HTIDSVTFENGEHVT
+155 
-170 ILGNGESET
+170 
-179 TISVNGQVAFHL
+179 
-191 VNDDASLTLEDLTVV
+191 
-206 VNDNSKNG
+206 
-214 ARVVRMVNGDDMS
+214 
-227 FSAENVTFETP
+227 
-238 SEAAS
+238 S
-243 TNNIALYINGAW
+243 T
-255 NESGLTQSSGVNV
+255 
-268 SLTNFTYEDNSAHSG
+268 
-283 LYFQNYSDIDLSV
+283 
-296 QQSSLTVDK
+296 
-305 YAINIQA
+305 
-312 NTAASIDISGCEI
+312 
-325 QGWTAYY
+325 
-332 AYSCNTNTTITDS
+332 
-345 ILIGINHFSGPSN
+345 
-358 NFGTIVLDGGELQD
+358 
-372 IPEGDSGFG
+372 
-381 NTLYITD
+381 
-388 SDIQAKTT
+388 
-396 AGNYQV
+396 
-402 IVSCNYGAS
+402 
-411 ANKIVFSDCTFQ
+411 
-423 AEGTANGNDLIPLY
+423 
-437 GSSGQGNQ
+437 
-445 LIVDGLSMN
+445 
-454 TDSENYL
+454 
-461 ELIPAA
+461 
-467 KIGDQGFGT
+467 
-476 LEAAVEA
+476 
-483 ADGDTIVILTDVA
+483 
-496 EDITIPKGKI
+496 

-524 VNQGTL
+524 VNQGAL

-756 SITGGTYAVT
+756 NITGGTYAVT

-823 LVSGKEAVASNQDG
+823 LVSGKDAVASNQDG

-887 AVDNGTVTAAAPGMA
+887 AVDNGTVTAAAPGTA

-970 QNGTVTAVA
+970 QDGTVTAVA

-1005 DVLPSTEPTETVDQ
+1005 DVLPSTEPTETEDQ

-1039 NAGSALSQAAQEQA
+1039 NADSALSQAAQEQA
-1053 GQLANSAE
+1053 GQLADSAE

-1200 LTNEAAAQVE
+1200 LTNEAAAQVG

-1317 DTVTITVKPD
+1317 TTVTITVKPD
-1327 DGYELDDLTVT
+1327 DGYELDELTVT

-1399 ENGIMSGTDGSRF
+1399 ENGIMSGTDGSCF

-1446 AGAWYSDAVNWTAA
+1446 AGAWYADAVNWTAA

>member
-15 ALSLFP
+15 ALSLLP
-21 VTALADGADTGSQP
+21 VTALADGADISSQP

-59 GPDEGDDPTLPG
+59 DPNEGDDPTLPG
-71 GGPDEGNDPTLPGD
+71 DGPDEGNDPTLPGD
-85 GPDEGD
+85 GPDEGNDPSLPGDGPDAGD
-91 DPSLPEDKDPSLPPP
+91 DPSLPGDENPVVLPTDDTQLYAGAAKVAVIGTTEYETLDAALSAAENDDTITLTDNAEISFSFPEGVKTLTIDLGKNTLTLT
-106 NNTIPMADLAVA
+106 NNTSILLADGKSLTIQNGNLVSKPLENPTVTAFNIQSGSSIKLDNVTYDCTGSALYPQGNAAKVTVIDSTITADVYAVATNAGQTDNYDVVIDLKDSTFQARLPSELSKGDSCPVMINIPGKLTMDSCTVIGGRQGVLVRGGTAKISNTDIQLNATYIDGKDKYLDGNWGSGNEVPMAALVVGNRSNAYNYPTDCTL
-118 AVDDSVTMNGTP
+118 SNVTVTATSGYTGTYVYGMSDEGREVTFN
-130 YDSLSE
+130 YDASTELGTLVTEGEVSTDNVEGSIGSYATISE
-136 ALKAV
+136 ALKAGATSV
-141 SSSENAVISLPSGE
+141 KLLHNISEDVVISEN
-155 HTIDSVTFENGEHVT
+155 
-170 ILGNGESET
+170 
-179 TISVNGQVAFHL
+179 
-191 VNDDASLTLEDLTVV
+191 
-206 VNDNSKNG
+206 
-214 ARVVRMVNGDDMS
+214 
-227 FSAENVTFETP
+227 
-238 SEAAS
+238 S
-243 TNNIALYINGAW
+243 T
-255 NESGLTQSSGVNV
+255 
-268 SLTNFTYEDNSAHSG
+268 
-283 LYFQNYSDIDLSV
+283 
-296 QQSSLTVDK
+296 
-305 YAINIQA
+305 
-312 NTAASIDISGCEI
+312 
-325 QGWTAYY
+325 
-332 AYSCNTNTTITDS
+332 
-345 ILIGINHFSGPSN
+345 
-358 NFGTIVLDGGELQD
+358 
-372 IPEGDSGFG
+372 
-381 NTLYITD
+381 
-388 SDIQAKTT
+388 
-396 AGNYQV
+396 
-402 IVSCNYGAS
+402 
-411 ANKIVFSDCTFQ
+411 
-423 AEGTANGNDLIPLY
+423 
-437 GSSGQGNQ
+437 
-445 LIVDGLSMN
+445 
-454 TDSENYL
+454 
-461 ELIPAA
+461 
-467 KIGDQGFGT
+467 
-476 LEAAVEA
+476 
-483 ADGDTIVILTDVA
+483 
-496 EDITIPKGKI
+496 

-524 VNQGTL
+524 VNQGAL

-741 VYVAYSSSVGGTSSL
+741 VYVAYSSSVDGTSSL
-756 SITGGTYAVT
+756 NITGGTYAVT

-823 LVSGKEAVASNQDG
+823 LVSGKDAVASNQDG

-887 AVDNGTVTAAAPGMA
+887 AVDNGTVTAAAPGTA

-970 QNGTVTAVA
+970 QDGTVTAVA

-1005 DVLPSTEPTETVDQ
+1005 DVLPSTEPTETEDQ
-1019 LPDGLNDEV
+1019 LPDGLDDEV

-1053 GQLANSAE
+1053 GQLADSAE

-1317 DTVTITVKPD
+1317 TTVTITVKPD
-1327 DGYELDDLTVT
+1327 DGYELDELTVT

-1446 AGAWYSDAVNWTAA
+1446 AGAWYADAVNWTAA

>member
-15 ALSLFP
+15 ALSLLP
-21 VTALADGADTGSQP
+21 VTALADGADIGSQP

-59 GPDEGDDPTLPG
+59 GPNEGDDPTLPG
-71 GGPDEGNDPTLPGD
+71 DGPDEGNDPTLPGD
-85 GPDEGD
+85 GPDEGNDPTLPGDGPDAGD
-91 DPSLPEDKDPSLPPP
+91 DPSVEGVLTAAASDAIAAIGDAEYTTLEEFANALKDIESETETKVELLSDLVNHNYDKVVDLSLPSNVTLEGN
-106 NNTIPMADLAVA
+106 NNTIEGNIKVTVQKDASNVTIQNVMFKDIHNN
-118 AVDDSVTMNGTP
+118 VDVGSGGNYGFNNKTGNLTAIYGSGLTGTF
-130 YDSLSE
+130 
-136 ALKAV
+136 
-141 SSSENAVISLPSGE
+141 
-155 HTIDSVTFENGEHVT
+155 TITGCTFENV
-170 ILGNGESET
+170 
-179 TISVNGQVAFHL
+179 
-191 VNDDASLTLEDLTVV
+191 DWDAIQITPLA
-206 VNDNSKNG
+206 G
-214 ARVVRMVNGDDMS
+214 A
-227 FSAENVTFETP
+227 
-238 SEAAS
+238 
-243 TNNIALYINGAW
+243 NI
-255 NESGLTQSSGVNV
+255 
-268 SLTNFTYEDNSAHSG
+268 
-283 LYFQNYSDIDLSV
+283 
-296 QQSSLTVDK
+296 
-305 YAINIQA
+305 
-312 NTAASIDISGCEI
+312 
-325 QGWTAYY
+325 
-332 AYSCNTNTTITDS
+332 TITDNIFRTDAECQTVRFIHVESAQNTDFS
-345 ILIGINHFSGPSN
+345 ICATRNKFFGVEALNQTGLEVYYPVNADKVNLSGNYMDAPMAVCIGTGGTSYN
-358 NFGTIVLDGGELQD
+358 NAWQKACPFKDENLEED
-372 IPEGDSGFG
+372 IMPIAMREVS
-381 NTLYITD
+381 
-388 SDIQAKTT
+388 
-396 AGNYQV
+396 AGNR
-402 IVSCNYGAS
+402 
-411 ANKIVFSDCTFQ
+411 
-423 AEGTANGNDLIPLY
+423 LY
-437 GSSGQGNQ
+437 
-445 LIVDGLSMN
+445 LTEDEV
-454 TDSENYL
+454 
-461 ELIPAA
+461 
-467 KIGDQGFGT
+467 
-476 LEAAVEA
+476 A
-483 ADGDTIVILTDVA
+483 ADGVKVLAGENCYDTISAAISAASGSSIQVKLLNDLK
-496 EDITIPKGKI
+496 EDITIPEGKT

-512 GQTLTNVSSHTI
+512 GQTLTNASSHTI

-549 ALYNYGTITEISGGM
+549 ALYNKGAI
-564 FTRSKETQ
+564 
-572 YPVSGG
+572 P
-578 TAANSWYTVVNG
+578 
-590 GVIEEISGGTF
+590 EISGGTF
-601 TTGDGTSKALG
+601 TRSKEAGTTEGGNGNSWYTVYNAGTIEKITGGTFENSG
-612 NLSSVIRNGV
+612 TFSSMLVNGWNN
-622 DDSADPHPGEIKLIS
+622 PGPAVQGHIGTIS

-642 GAANVLKNEPNGKIG
+642 GGSITIKNDDGGKIDKICGDAVITNETQTAIQNTSTIGEISGGTISGGGRAIYNSSWKDGAEEYIG
-657 TITGGTFTMDN
+657 TITIKDGAVIKGGINNTN
-668 QEQHFWG
+668 WG
-675 GNNVL
+675 GSSNTVT
-680 QNYGTIDSIT
+680 QFAKTTIE
-690 GGAFRAIGSSDDGY
+690 GGKISGSLTDDG
-704 LIAGQPNPAARYG
+704 
-717 ITNYGMIGEM
+717 
-727 GGDVS
+727 
-732 VSVAGNSRA
+732 
-741 VYVAYSSSVGGTSSL
+741 L
-756 SITGGTYAVT
+756 SA
-766 PAEGTEQN
+766 
-774 TFPPAVI
+774 
-781 MANSA
+781 
-786 QAALNIS
+786 S
-793 GGSFQGDIQTGT
+793 GCQIV
-805 AHGLSISG
+805 ISG

-823 LVSGKEAVASNQDG
+823 LVSGKDAVASNQDG

-887 AVDNGTVTAAAPGMA
+887 AVDNGTVTAAAPGTA

-970 QNGTVTAVA
+970 QDGTVTAVA

-1005 DVLPSTEPTETVDQ
+1005 DVLPSTEPTETEDQ

-1039 NAGSALSQAAQEQA
+1039 NADSALSQAAQEQA
-1053 GQLANSAE
+1053 GQLADSAE

-1317 DTVTITVKPD
+1317 TTVTITVKPD
-1327 DGYELDDLTVT
+1327 DGYELDELTVI

-1446 AGAWYSDAVNWTAA
+1446 AGAWYADAVNWTAA

>member
-15 ALSLFP
+15 ALSLLP
-21 VTALADGADTGSQP
+21 VTALADGADIGSQP

-59 GPDEGDDPTLPG
+59 GPNEGDDPTLPG
-71 GGPDEGNDPTLPGD
+71 DGPDEGNDPTLPGD
-85 GPDEGD
+85 GPDEGN
-91 DPSLPEDKDPSLPPP
+91 DPSLPGDGPDAGDDPSVEGVLTAAASDAIATIGDAEYTTLEEFANALKDIESETETKVELLSDLVNHNYDKVVDLSLPSNVTLEGN
-106 NNTIPMADLAVA
+106 NNTIEGNIKVTVQKDASNVTIQNVMFKDIHNN
-118 AVDDSVTMNGTP
+118 VDVGSGGNYGFNNKTGNLTAIYGSGLTGTF
-130 YDSLSE
+130 
-136 ALKAV
+136 
-141 SSSENAVISLPSGE
+141 
-155 HTIDSVTFENGEHVT
+155 TITGCTFENV
-170 ILGNGESET
+170 
-179 TISVNGQVAFHL
+179 
-191 VNDDASLTLEDLTVV
+191 DWDAIQITPLA
-206 VNDNSKNG
+206 G
-214 ARVVRMVNGDDMS
+214 A
-227 FSAENVTFETP
+227 
-238 SEAAS
+238 
-243 TNNIALYINGAW
+243 NI
-255 NESGLTQSSGVNV
+255 
-268 SLTNFTYEDNSAHSG
+268 
-283 LYFQNYSDIDLSV
+283 
-296 QQSSLTVDK
+296 
-305 YAINIQA
+305 
-312 NTAASIDISGCEI
+312 
-325 QGWTAYY
+325 
-332 AYSCNTNTTITDS
+332 TITDNIFRTDAKCQTVRFIHVESAQNTDFS
-345 ILIGINHFSGPSN
+345 ICATRNKFFGVEALNQTGLEVYYPVNADKVNLSGNYMDAPMAVCIGTGGTSYN
-358 NFGTIVLDGGELQD
+358 NAWQKACPFKDENLEED
-372 IPEGDSGFG
+372 IMPIAMREVS
-381 NTLYITD
+381 
-388 SDIQAKTT
+388 
-396 AGNYQV
+396 AGNR
-402 IVSCNYGAS
+402 
-411 ANKIVFSDCTFQ
+411 
-423 AEGTANGNDLIPLY
+423 LY
-437 GSSGQGNQ
+437 
-445 LIVDGLSMN
+445 LTEDEV
-454 TDSENYL
+454 
-461 ELIPAA
+461 
-467 KIGDQGFGT
+467 
-476 LEAAVEA
+476 A
-483 ADGDTIVILTDVA
+483 ADGVKVLAGENCYDTISAAISAASGSSIQVKLLNDLK
-496 EDITIPKGKI
+496 EDITIPEGKI

-549 ALYNYGTITEISGGM
+549 ALYNKGAI
-564 FTRSKETQ
+564 
-572 YPVSGG
+572 P
-578 TAANSWYTVVNG
+578 
-590 GVIEEISGGTF
+590 EISGGTF
-601 TTGDGTSKALG
+601 TRSKEAGTTEGGNGNSWYTVYNAGTIEKITGGTFENSG
-612 NLSSVIRNGV
+612 TFSSMLINGWNN
-622 DDSADPHPGEIKLIS
+622 PGPAVQGHIGTIS

-642 GAANVLKNEPNGKIG
+642 GGSITIKNDDGGKIDKICGDAVITNETQTAIQNTSTIGEISGGTISGGGRAIYNSSWKDGAEEYIG
-657 TITGGTFTMDN
+657 TITIKDGAVIKGGINNTN
-668 QEQHFWG
+668 WG
-675 GNNVL
+675 GSSNTVT
-680 QNYGTIDSIT
+680 QFAKTTIE
-690 GGAFRAIGSSDDGY
+690 GGKISGSLTDDG
-704 LIAGQPNPAARYG
+704 
-717 ITNYGMIGEM
+717 
-727 GGDVS
+727 
-732 VSVAGNSRA
+732 
-741 VYVAYSSSVGGTSSL
+741 L
-756 SITGGTYAVT
+756 SA
-766 PAEGTEQN
+766 
-774 TFPPAVI
+774 
-781 MANSA
+781 
-786 QAALNIS
+786 S
-793 GGSFQGDIQTGT
+793 GCQIV
-805 AHGLSISG
+805 ISG

-823 LVSGKEAVASNQDG
+823 LVSGKDAVASNQDG

-887 AVDNGTVTAAAPGMA
+887 AVDNGTVTAAAPGTA

-970 QNGTVTAVA
+970 QDGTVTAVA

-1005 DVLPSTEPTETVDQ
+1005 DVLPSTEPTETEDQ

-1200 LTNEAAAQVE
+1200 LTNEAAAQVG

-1317 DTVTITVKPD
+1317 TTVTITVKPD
-1327 DGYELDDLTVT
+1327 DGYELDELTVT

-1446 AGAWYSDAVNWTAA
+1446 AGAWYADAVNWTAA

>member
-15 ALSLFP
+15 ALSLLP
-21 VTALADGADTGSQP
+21 VTALADGADISSQP

-59 GPDEGDDPTLPG
+59 DPNEGDDPTLPG
-71 GGPDEGNDPTLPGD
+71 DGPDEGNDPTLPGD
-85 GPDEGD
+85 GPDEGNDPSLPGDGPDAGD
-91 DPSLPEDKDPSLPPP
+91 DPSLPGDENPVVLPTDDTQLYAGAAKVAVIGTTEYETLDAALSAAENDDTITLTDNAEISFSFPEGVKTLTIDLGKNTLTLT
-106 NNTIPMADLAVA
+106 NNTSILLADGKSLTIQNGNLVSKPLENPTVTAFNIQSGSSIKLDNVTYDCTGSALYPQGNAAKVTVIDSTITADVYAVATNAGQTDNYDVVIDLKDSTFQARLPSELSKGDSCPVMINIPGKLTMDSCTVIGGRQGVLVRGGTAKISNTDIQLNATYIDGKDKYLDGNWGSGNEVPMAALVVGNRSNAYNYPTDCTL
-118 AVDDSVTMNGTP
+118 SNVTVTATSGYTGNYVYGMSDEGREVTFNYDASTELGTLVTEGEVSTDNVEGSIGS
-130 YDSLSE
+130 YATISE
-136 ALKAV
+136 ALKAGETSV
-141 SSSENAVISLPSGE
+141 KLLHNISEDVVISEN
-155 HTIDSVTFENGEHVT
+155 
-170 ILGNGESET
+170 
-179 TISVNGQVAFHL
+179 
-191 VNDDASLTLEDLTVV
+191 
-206 VNDNSKNG
+206 
-214 ARVVRMVNGDDMS
+214 
-227 FSAENVTFETP
+227 
-238 SEAAS
+238 S
-243 TNNIALYINGAW
+243 T
-255 NESGLTQSSGVNV
+255 
-268 SLTNFTYEDNSAHSG
+268 
-283 LYFQNYSDIDLSV
+283 
-296 QQSSLTVDK
+296 
-305 YAINIQA
+305 
-312 NTAASIDISGCEI
+312 
-325 QGWTAYY
+325 
-332 AYSCNTNTTITDS
+332 
-345 ILIGINHFSGPSN
+345 
-358 NFGTIVLDGGELQD
+358 
-372 IPEGDSGFG
+372 
-381 NTLYITD
+381 
-388 SDIQAKTT
+388 
-396 AGNYQV
+396 
-402 IVSCNYGAS
+402 
-411 ANKIVFSDCTFQ
+411 
-423 AEGTANGNDLIPLY
+423 
-437 GSSGQGNQ
+437 
-445 LIVDGLSMN
+445 
-454 TDSENYL
+454 
-461 ELIPAA
+461 
-467 KIGDQGFGT
+467 
-476 LEAAVEA
+476 
-483 ADGDTIVILTDVA
+483 
-496 EDITIPKGKI
+496 

-524 VNQGTL
+524 VNQGAL

-756 SITGGTYAVT
+756 NITGGTYAVT

-823 LVSGKEAVASNQDG
+823 LVSGKDAVASNQDG

-887 AVDNGTVTAAAPGMA
+887 AVDNGTVTAAAPGTA

-970 QNGTVTAVA
+970 QDGTVTAVA

-1005 DVLPSTEPTETVDQ
+1005 DVLPSTEPTETEDQ

-1039 NAGSALSQAAQEQA
+1039 NADSALSQAAQEQA
-1053 GQLANSAE
+1053 GQLADSAE

-1200 LTNEAAAQVE
+1200 LTNEAAAQVG

-1317 DTVTITVKPD
+1317 TTVTITVKPD
-1327 DGYELDDLTVT
+1327 DGYELDELTVT

-1399 ENGIMSGTDGSRF
+1399 ENGIMSGTDGSCF

-1446 AGAWYSDAVNWTAA
+1446 AGAWYADAVNWTAA

>member
-15 ALSLFP
+15 ALSLLP
-21 VTALADGADTGSQP
+21 VTALADGADIGSQP

-59 GPDEGDDPTLPG
+59 GPNEGDDPTLPG
-71 GGPDEGNDPTLPGD
+71 DGPDEGNDPTLPGD
-85 GPDEGD
+85 GPDKGNDPSLPGDGPDAGD
-91 DPSLPEDKDPSLPPP
+91 DPSVEGVLTAATSDAIAAIGDTEYTTLEEFSNALKGIKSETETKVELLSDLVNYNYDKVVDLSLPSNVTLEGN
-106 NNTIPMADLAVA
+106 NNTIEGNIKVTVQKDASNVTIQNAMFKDIHNN
-118 AVDDSVTMNGTP
+118 VDVGSGGNYGFNNKTGNLTAIYGSGLTGTF
-130 YDSLSE
+130 
-136 ALKAV
+136 
-141 SSSENAVISLPSGE
+141 
-155 HTIDSVTFENGEHVT
+155 TITGCTFENV
-170 ILGNGESET
+170 
-179 TISVNGQVAFHL
+179 
-191 VNDDASLTLEDLTVV
+191 DWDAIQITPL
-206 VNDNSKNG
+206 KG
-214 ARVVRMVNGDDMS
+214 A
-227 FSAENVTFETP
+227 
-238 SEAAS
+238 
-243 TNNIALYINGAW
+243 NI
-255 NESGLTQSSGVNV
+255 
-268 SLTNFTYEDNSAHSG
+268 
-283 LYFQNYSDIDLSV
+283 
-296 QQSSLTVDK
+296 
-305 YAINIQA
+305 
-312 NTAASIDISGCEI
+312 
-325 QGWTAYY
+325 
-332 AYSCNTNTTITDS
+332 TITDNIFRTDAECQTVRFIHVESAQNTDFS
-345 ILIGINHFSGPSN
+345 ICATRNKFFGVEALNQTGLEVYYPVNADKVNLSGNYMDAPMAVCIGTGGTSYN
-358 NFGTIVLDGGELQD
+358 NAWQKACPFKDENLDED
-372 IPEGDSGFG
+372 IMPIAMREVS
-381 NTLYITD
+381 
-388 SDIQAKTT
+388 
-396 AGNYQV
+396 AGNR
-402 IVSCNYGAS
+402 
-411 ANKIVFSDCTFQ
+411 
-423 AEGTANGNDLIPLY
+423 LY
-437 GSSGQGNQ
+437 
-445 LIVDGLSMN
+445 LTEDEV
-454 TDSENYL
+454 
-461 ELIPAA
+461 
-467 KIGDQGFGT
+467 
-476 LEAAVEA
+476 A
-483 ADGDTIVILTDVA
+483 ADGVKVLAGENCYDTISAAISAASGSSIQVKLLNDLK
-496 EDITIPKGKI
+496 EDITIPEGKT

-512 GQTLTNVSSHTI
+512 GQTLTNASSHTI

-549 ALYNYGTITEISGGM
+549 ALYNKGAI
-564 FTRSKETQ
+564 
-572 YPVSGG
+572 P
-578 TAANSWYTVVNG
+578 
-590 GVIEEISGGTF
+590 EISGGTF
-601 TTGDGTSKALG
+601 TRSKEAGTTEGGNGNSWYTVYNAGTIEKITGGTFENSG
-612 NLSSVIRNGV
+612 TFSSMLVNGWNN
-622 DDSADPHPGEIKLIS
+622 PGPAVQGYIGTIS

-642 GAANVLKNEPNGKIG
+642 GGSITIKNDDGGKIDKICGDAVITNETQTAIQNTSTIGEISGGTISGGGRAIYNSSWKDGAEEYIG
-657 TITGGTFTMDN
+657 TITIKDGAVIKGGINNTN
-668 QEQHFWG
+668 WG
-675 GNNVL
+675 GSSNTVT
-680 QNYGTIDSIT
+680 QFAKTTIE
-690 GGAFRAIGSSDDGY
+690 GGKISGSLTDDG
-704 LIAGQPNPAARYG
+704 
-717 ITNYGMIGEM
+717 
-727 GGDVS
+727 
-732 VSVAGNSRA
+732 
-741 VYVAYSSSVGGTSSL
+741 L
-756 SITGGTYAVT
+756 SA
-766 PAEGTEQN
+766 
-774 TFPPAVI
+774 
-781 MANSA
+781 
-786 QAALNIS
+786 S
-793 GGSFQGDIQTGT
+793 GCQIV
-805 AHGLSISG
+805 ISG

-823 LVSGKEAVASNQDG
+823 LVSGKDAVASNQDG

-887 AVDNGTVTAAAPGMA
+887 AVDNGTVTAAAPGTA

-970 QNGTVTAVA
+970 QDGTVTAVA

-1053 GQLANSAE
+1053 GQLADSAE

-1317 DTVTITVKPD
+1317 TTVTITVKPD
-1327 DGYELDDLTVT
+1327 DGYELDELTVT

-1446 AGAWYSDAVNWTAA
+1446 AGAWYADAVNWTAA

-1476 PVTREQLSLILYGYA
+1476 SVTREQLSLILYGYA

>member
-15 ALSLFP
+15 ALSLLP
-21 VTALADGADTGSQP
+21 VTALADGADISSQP

-59 GPDEGDDPTLPG
+59 DPNEGDDPTLPG
-71 GGPDEGNDPTLPGD
+71 DGPDEGNDPTLPGD
-85 GPDEGD
+85 GPDEGNDPSLPGDGPDAGD
-91 DPSLPEDKDPSLPPP
+91 DPSLPGDENPVVLPTDDTQLYAGAAKVAVIGTTEYETLDAALSAAENDDTITLTDNAEISFSFPEGVKTLTIDLGKNTLTLT
-106 NNTIPMADLAVA
+106 NNTSILLADGKSLTIQNGNLVSKPLENPTVTAFNIQSGSSIKLDNVTYDCTGSALYPQGNAAKVTVIDSTITADVYAVATNAGQTDNYDVVIDLKDSTFQARLPSELSKGDSCPVMINIPGKLTMDSCTVIGGRQGVLVRGGTAKISNTDIQLNATYIDGKDKYLDGNWGSGNEVPMAALVVGNRSNAYNYPTDCTL
-118 AVDDSVTMNGTP
+118 SNVTVTATSGYTGTYVYGMSDEGREVTFN
-130 YDSLSE
+130 YDASTELGTLVTEGEVSTDNVEGSIGSYATISE
-136 ALKAV
+136 ALKAGETSV
-141 SSSENAVISLPSGE
+141 KLLHNISEDVVISEN
-155 HTIDSVTFENGEHVT
+155 
-170 ILGNGESET
+170 
-179 TISVNGQVAFHL
+179 
-191 VNDDASLTLEDLTVV
+191 
-206 VNDNSKNG
+206 
-214 ARVVRMVNGDDMS
+214 
-227 FSAENVTFETP
+227 
-238 SEAAS
+238 S
-243 TNNIALYINGAW
+243 T
-255 NESGLTQSSGVNV
+255 
-268 SLTNFTYEDNSAHSG
+268 
-283 LYFQNYSDIDLSV
+283 
-296 QQSSLTVDK
+296 
-305 YAINIQA
+305 
-312 NTAASIDISGCEI
+312 
-325 QGWTAYY
+325 
-332 AYSCNTNTTITDS
+332 
-345 ILIGINHFSGPSN
+345 
-358 NFGTIVLDGGELQD
+358 
-372 IPEGDSGFG
+372 
-381 NTLYITD
+381 
-388 SDIQAKTT
+388 
-396 AGNYQV
+396 
-402 IVSCNYGAS
+402 
-411 ANKIVFSDCTFQ
+411 
-423 AEGTANGNDLIPLY
+423 
-437 GSSGQGNQ
+437 
-445 LIVDGLSMN
+445 
-454 TDSENYL
+454 
-461 ELIPAA
+461 
-467 KIGDQGFGT
+467 
-476 LEAAVEA
+476 
-483 ADGDTIVILTDVA
+483 
-496 EDITIPKGKI
+496 

-512 GQTLTNVSSHTI
+512 GQALTNVSSHTI
-524 VNQGTL
+524 VNQGAL

-642 GAANVLKNEPNGKIG
+642 GAANVLKNEPNCKIG

-756 SITGGTYAVT
+756 NITGGTYAVT

-823 LVSGKEAVASNQDG
+823 LVSGKDAVASNQDG

-887 AVDNGTVTAAAPGMA
+887 AVDNGTVTAAAPGTA

-970 QNGTVTAVA
+970 QDGTVTAVA

-1005 DVLPSTEPTETVDQ
+1005 DVLPSTEPTETEDQ

-1039 NAGSALSQAAQEQA
+1039 NADSALSQAAQEQA
-1053 GQLANSAE
+1053 GQLADSAE

-1200 LTNEAAAQVE
+1200 LTNEAAAQVG

-1317 DTVTITVKPD
+1317 TTVTITVKPD
-1327 DGYELDDLTVT
+1327 DGYELDELTVT

-1399 ENGIMSGTDGSRF
+1399 ENGIMSGTDGSCF

-1446 AGAWYSDAVNWTAA
+1446 AGAWYADAVNWTAA

>member
-15 ALSLFP
+15 ALSLLP

-35 AGQVQEDPDLG
+35 AGQVQEDPNLG

-71 GGPDEGNDPTLPGD
+71 DGPDEGNDPSLPGD
-85 GPDEGD
+85 GPDAGD
-91 DPSLPEDKDPSLPPP
+91 DPSVEGVLTAAVSDAIAAIGDAEYTTLEEFATALKSIETETNVELLSDLVNNNYDKVVDLSLPSNVTLEGN
-106 NNTIPMADLAVA
+106 NNTIEGNIKVTVQKDASNVTIQNVMFKDIHNN
-118 AVDDSVTMNGTP
+118 VDVGSGGNYGFNNKTGNLTAIYGSGLTGTF
-130 YDSLSE
+130 
-136 ALKAV
+136 
-141 SSSENAVISLPSGE
+141 
-155 HTIDSVTFENGEHVT
+155 TITGCTFENV
-170 ILGNGESET
+170 
-179 TISVNGQVAFHL
+179 
-191 VNDDASLTLEDLTVV
+191 DWDAIQITPLE
-206 VNDNSKNG
+206 G
-214 ARVVRMVNGDDMS
+214 A
-227 FSAENVTFETP
+227 
-238 SEAAS
+238 
-243 TNNIALYINGAW
+243 NI
-255 NESGLTQSSGVNV
+255 
-268 SLTNFTYEDNSAHSG
+268 
-283 LYFQNYSDIDLSV
+283 
-296 QQSSLTVDK
+296 
-305 YAINIQA
+305 
-312 NTAASIDISGCEI
+312 
-325 QGWTAYY
+325 
-332 AYSCNTNTTITDS
+332 TITDNIFRTDAKCQTVRFIHVESAQNTDFS
-345 ILIGINHFSGPSN
+345 ICATRNKFFGVEALNQTGLEVYYPVNADKVNLSGNYMDAPMAVCIGTGGTSYN
-358 NFGTIVLDGGELQD
+358 NAWQKACPFKDENLEED
-372 IPEGDSGFG
+372 IMPIAMREVS
-381 NTLYITD
+381 
-388 SDIQAKTT
+388 
-396 AGNYQV
+396 AGNR
-402 IVSCNYGAS
+402 
-411 ANKIVFSDCTFQ
+411 
-423 AEGTANGNDLIPLY
+423 LY
-437 GSSGQGNQ
+437 
-445 LIVDGLSMN
+445 LTEDEV
-454 TDSENYL
+454 
-461 ELIPAA
+461 
-467 KIGDQGFGT
+467 
-476 LEAAVEA
+476 A
-483 ADGDTIVILTDVA
+483 ADGVKVLAGENCYDTISAAISAASGSTVQVKLLNDLK
-496 EDITIPKGKI
+496 EDITIPEGKT

-578 TAANSWYTVVNG
+578 TAANSWYTVVNS

-732 VSVAGNSRA
+732 VSVSGNSRA

-756 SITGGTYAVT
+756 NITGGTYAVT

-823 LVSGKEAVASNQDG
+823 LVSGKDAVASNQDG

-877 SWSSDNEAVA
+877 TWSSDNEAVA
-887 AVDNGTVTAAAPGMA
+887 AVDNGTVTAAAPGTA

-970 QNGTVTAVA
+970 QDGTVTAVA
-979 AGEAIITASAGAY
+979 TGEAIITASAGAY

-1005 DVLPSTEPTETVDQ
+1005 DVLPSTEPTETEDQ
-1019 LPDGLNDEV
+1019 LPDGLDDEV

-1039 NAGSALSQAAQEQA
+1039 NADSALSQAAQEQA
-1053 GQLANSAE
+1053 GQLADSAE

-1172 TYFYTAEADEG
+1172 TYFYTAEADER

-1200 LTNEAAAQVE
+1200 LTNEAAAQVG

-1317 DTVTITVKPD
+1317 TTVTITVKPD
-1327 DGYELDDLTVT
+1327 DGYELDELTVT

-1446 AGAWYSDAVNWTAA
+1446 AGAWYADAVNWTAA

>member
-15 ALSLFP
+15 ALSLLP
-21 VTALADGADTGSQP
+21 VTALADGADISSQP

-59 GPDEGDDPTLPG
+59 DPNEGDDPTLPG
-71 GGPDEGNDPTLPGD
+71 DGPDEGNDPTLPGD
-85 GPDEGD
+85 GPDEGNDPSLPGDGPDAGD
-91 DPSLPEDKDPSLPPP
+91 DPSLPGDENPVVLPTDDTQLYAGAAKVAVIGTTEYETLDAALSAAENDDTITLTDNAEISFSFPEGVKTLTIDLGKNTLTLT
-106 NNTIPMADLAVA
+106 NNTSILLADGKSLTIQNGNLVSKPLENPTVTAFNIQSGSSIKLDNVTYDCTGSALYPQGNAAKVTVIDSTITADVYAVATNAGQTDNYDVVIDLKDSTFQARLPSELSKGDSRPLMINIPGKLTMDSCTVIGGRQGVLVRGGTAKISNTDIQLNATYIDGKDKYLDGNWGSGNEVPMAALVVGNRSNAYNYPTDCTL
-118 AVDDSVTMNGTP
+118 SNVTVTATSGYTGTYVYGMSDEGREVTFN
-130 YDSLSE
+130 YDASTELGTLVTKGEVSTDNVEGSIGSYATISE
-136 ALKAV
+136 ALKAGETSV
-141 SSSENAVISLPSGE
+141 KLLHDLSEDVVISEN
-155 HTIDSVTFENGEHVT
+155 
-170 ILGNGESET
+170 
-179 TISVNGQVAFHL
+179 
-191 VNDDASLTLEDLTVV
+191 
-206 VNDNSKNG
+206 
-214 ARVVRMVNGDDMS
+214 
-227 FSAENVTFETP
+227 
-238 SEAAS
+238 S
-243 TNNIALYINGAW
+243 T
-255 NESGLTQSSGVNV
+255 
-268 SLTNFTYEDNSAHSG
+268 
-283 LYFQNYSDIDLSV
+283 
-296 QQSSLTVDK
+296 
-305 YAINIQA
+305 
-312 NTAASIDISGCEI
+312 
-325 QGWTAYY
+325 
-332 AYSCNTNTTITDS
+332 
-345 ILIGINHFSGPSN
+345 
-358 NFGTIVLDGGELQD
+358 
-372 IPEGDSGFG
+372 
-381 NTLYITD
+381 
-388 SDIQAKTT
+388 
-396 AGNYQV
+396 
-402 IVSCNYGAS
+402 
-411 ANKIVFSDCTFQ
+411 
-423 AEGTANGNDLIPLY
+423 
-437 GSSGQGNQ
+437 
-445 LIVDGLSMN
+445 
-454 TDSENYL
+454 
-461 ELIPAA
+461 
-467 KIGDQGFGT
+467 
-476 LEAAVEA
+476 
-483 ADGDTIVILTDVA
+483 
-496 EDITIPKGKI
+496 

-524 VNQGTL
+524 VNQGAL

-766 PAEGTEQN
+766 PAEGTERN

-823 LVSGKEAVASNQDG
+823 LVSGKDAVASNQDG

-887 AVDNGTVTAAAPGMA
+887 AVDNGTVTAAAPGTA

-970 QNGTVTAVA
+970 QDGTVTAVA

-1039 NAGSALSQAAQEQA
+1039 NADSALSQAAQEQA
-1053 GQLANSAE
+1053 GQLADSAE

-1200 LTNEAAAQVE
+1200 LTNEAAAQVG

-1399 ENGIMSGTDGSRF
+1399 ENGIMSGTDGSCF

-1446 AGAWYSDAVNWTAA
+1446 AGAWYADAVNWTAA

>member
-15 ALSLFP
+15 ALSLLP

-59 GPDEGDDPTLPG
+59 GPNEGDDPPLPG
-71 GGPDEGNDPTLPGD
+71 DGPDEGNDPTLPGD
-85 GPDEGD
+85 GPDEGND
-91 DPSLPEDKDPSLPPP
+91 PTLPGDGPDAGDAPSLPGDENPVVLPTDDTQLYAGAAKVAVIGTTEYETLDAALSAAENDDTITLTDNAEISFSFPEGVKTLTIDLGKNTLTLT
-106 NNTIPMADLAVA
+106 NNTSILLADGKSLTIQNGNLVSKPLENPTVTAFNIQSGSSIKLDNVTYDCTGSALYPQGNAAKVTVIDSTITADVYAVATNAGQTDNYDVVIDLKDSTFQARLPSELSKGDSCPVMINIPGKLTMDSCTVIGGRQGVLVRGGTAKISNTDIQLNATYIDGKDKYLDGNWGSGNEVPMAALVVGNRSNAYNYPTDCTL
-118 AVDDSVTMNGTP
+118 SNVTVTATSGYTGTYVYGMSDEGREVTFN
-130 YDSLSE
+130 YDASTELGTLVTEGEVSTDNVEGSIGSYATISE
-136 ALKAV
+136 ALKAGETSV
-141 SSSENAVISLPSGE
+141 KLLHDLSEDVVISEN
-155 HTIDSVTFENGEHVT
+155 
-170 ILGNGESET
+170 
-179 TISVNGQVAFHL
+179 
-191 VNDDASLTLEDLTVV
+191 
-206 VNDNSKNG
+206 
-214 ARVVRMVNGDDMS
+214 
-227 FSAENVTFETP
+227 
-238 SEAAS
+238 S
-243 TNNIALYINGAW
+243 T
-255 NESGLTQSSGVNV
+255 
-268 SLTNFTYEDNSAHSG
+268 
-283 LYFQNYSDIDLSV
+283 
-296 QQSSLTVDK
+296 
-305 YAINIQA
+305 
-312 NTAASIDISGCEI
+312 
-325 QGWTAYY
+325 
-332 AYSCNTNTTITDS
+332 
-345 ILIGINHFSGPSN
+345 
-358 NFGTIVLDGGELQD
+358 
-372 IPEGDSGFG
+372 
-381 NTLYITD
+381 
-388 SDIQAKTT
+388 
-396 AGNYQV
+396 
-402 IVSCNYGAS
+402 
-411 ANKIVFSDCTFQ
+411 
-423 AEGTANGNDLIPLY
+423 
-437 GSSGQGNQ
+437 
-445 LIVDGLSMN
+445 
-454 TDSENYL
+454 
-461 ELIPAA
+461 
-467 KIGDQGFGT
+467 
-476 LEAAVEA
+476 
-483 ADGDTIVILTDVA
+483 
-496 EDITIPKGKI
+496 

-512 GQTLTNVSSHTI
+512 GQALTNVSSHTI
-524 VNQGTL
+524 VNQGAL

-756 SITGGTYAVT
+756 NITGGTYAVT

-823 LVSGKEAVASNQDG
+823 LVSGKDAVASNQDG

-887 AVDNGTVTAAAPGMA
+887 AVDNGTVTAAAPGTA

-970 QNGTVTAVA
+970 QDGTVTAVA

-1005 DVLPSTEPTETVDQ
+1005 DVLPSTEPTETEDQ
-1019 LPDGLNDEV
+1019 LPDGLDDEV

-1053 GQLANSAE
+1053 GQLADSAE

-1102 SVTLDI
+1102 SVTLDL

-1317 DTVTITVKPD
+1317 TTVTITVKPD
-1327 DGYELDDLTVT
+1327 DGYELDELTVT

-1446 AGAWYSDAVNWTAA
+1446 AGAWYADAVNWTAA

>member
-15 ALSLFP
+15 ALSLLP

-59 GPDEGDDPTLPG
+59 GPNEGDDPPLPG
-71 GGPDEGNDPTLPGD
+71 DGPDEGNDPTLPGD
-85 GPDEGD
+85 GPDEGND
-91 DPSLPEDKDPSLPPP
+91 PTLPGDGPDAGDAPSLPGDENPVVLPTDDTQLYAGAAKVAVIGTTEYETLDAALSAAENDDTITLTDNAEISFSFPEGVKTLTIDLGKNTLTLT
-106 NNTIPMADLAVA
+106 NNTSILLADGKSLTIQNGNLVSKPLENPTVTAFNIQSGSSIKLDNVTYDCTGSALYPQGNAAKVTVIDSTITADVYAVATNAGQTDNYDVVIDLKDSTFQARLPSELSKGDSCPVMINIPGKLTMDSCTVIGGRQGVLVRGGTAKISNTDIQLNATYIDGKDKYLDGNWGSGNEVPMAALVVGNRSNAYNYPTDCTL
-118 AVDDSVTMNGTP
+118 SNVTVTATSGYTGTYVYGMSDEGREVTFN
-130 YDSLSE
+130 YDASTELGTLVTEGEVSTDNVEGSIGSYATISE
-136 ALKAV
+136 ALKAGETSV
-141 SSSENAVISLPSGE
+141 KLLHDLSEDVVISEN
-155 HTIDSVTFENGEHVT
+155 
-170 ILGNGESET
+170 
-179 TISVNGQVAFHL
+179 
-191 VNDDASLTLEDLTVV
+191 
-206 VNDNSKNG
+206 
-214 ARVVRMVNGDDMS
+214 
-227 FSAENVTFETP
+227 
-238 SEAAS
+238 S
-243 TNNIALYINGAW
+243 T
-255 NESGLTQSSGVNV
+255 
-268 SLTNFTYEDNSAHSG
+268 
-283 LYFQNYSDIDLSV
+283 
-296 QQSSLTVDK
+296 
-305 YAINIQA
+305 
-312 NTAASIDISGCEI
+312 
-325 QGWTAYY
+325 
-332 AYSCNTNTTITDS
+332 
-345 ILIGINHFSGPSN
+345 
-358 NFGTIVLDGGELQD
+358 
-372 IPEGDSGFG
+372 
-381 NTLYITD
+381 
-388 SDIQAKTT
+388 
-396 AGNYQV
+396 
-402 IVSCNYGAS
+402 
-411 ANKIVFSDCTFQ
+411 
-423 AEGTANGNDLIPLY
+423 
-437 GSSGQGNQ
+437 
-445 LIVDGLSMN
+445 
-454 TDSENYL
+454 
-461 ELIPAA
+461 
-467 KIGDQGFGT
+467 
-476 LEAAVEA
+476 
-483 ADGDTIVILTDVA
+483 
-496 EDITIPKGKI
+496 

-512 GQTLTNVSSHTI
+512 GQALTNVSSHTI
-524 VNQGTL
+524 VNQGAL

-756 SITGGTYAVT
+756 NITGGTYAVT

-823 LVSGKEAVASNQDG
+823 LVSGKDAVASNQDG

-887 AVDNGTVTAAAPGMA
+887 AVDNGTVTAAAPGTA

-970 QNGTVTAVA
+970 QDGTVTAVA

-1005 DVLPSTEPTETVDQ
+1005 DVLPSTEPTETEDQ
-1019 LPDGLNDEV
+1019 LPDGLDDEV

-1053 GQLANSAE
+1053 GQLADSAE

-1327 DGYELDDLTVT
+1327 DGYELDELTVT

-1446 AGAWYSDAVNWTAA
+1446 AGAWYADAVNWTAA

>member
-15 ALSLFP
+15 ALSLLP
-21 VTALADGADTGSQP
+21 VTALADGADISSQP

-59 GPDEGDDPTLPG
+59 DPNEGDDPTLPG
-71 GGPDEGNDPTLPGD
+71 DGPDEGNDPTLPGD
-85 GPDEGD
+85 GPDEGNDPSLPGDGPDAGD
-91 DPSLPEDKDPSLPPP
+91 DPSLPGDENPVVLPTDDTQLYAGAAKVAVIGTTEYETLDAALSAAENDDTITLTDNAEISFSFPEGVKTLTIDLGKNTLTLT
-106 NNTIPMADLAVA
+106 NNTSILLADGKSLTIQNGNLVSKPLENPTVTAFNIQSGSSIKLDNVTYDCTGSALYPQGNAAKVTVIDSTITADVYAVATNAGQTDNYDVVIDLKDSTFQARLPSELSKGDSCPVMINIPGKLTMDSCTVIGGRQGVLVRGGTAKISNTDIQLNATYIDGKDKYLDGNWGSGNEVPMAALVVGNRSNAYNYPTDCTL
-118 AVDDSVTMNGTP
+118 SNVTVTATSGYTGTYVYGMSDEGREVTFN
-130 YDSLSE
+130 YDASTELGTLVTEGEVSTDNVEGSIGSYATISE
-136 ALKAV
+136 ALKAGETSV
-141 SSSENAVISLPSGE
+141 KLLHNISEDVVISEN
-155 HTIDSVTFENGEHVT
+155 
-170 ILGNGESET
+170 
-179 TISVNGQVAFHL
+179 
-191 VNDDASLTLEDLTVV
+191 
-206 VNDNSKNG
+206 
-214 ARVVRMVNGDDMS
+214 
-227 FSAENVTFETP
+227 
-238 SEAAS
+238 S
-243 TNNIALYINGAW
+243 T
-255 NESGLTQSSGVNV
+255 
-268 SLTNFTYEDNSAHSG
+268 
-283 LYFQNYSDIDLSV
+283 
-296 QQSSLTVDK
+296 
-305 YAINIQA
+305 
-312 NTAASIDISGCEI
+312 
-325 QGWTAYY
+325 
-332 AYSCNTNTTITDS
+332 
-345 ILIGINHFSGPSN
+345 
-358 NFGTIVLDGGELQD
+358 
-372 IPEGDSGFG
+372 
-381 NTLYITD
+381 
-388 SDIQAKTT
+388 
-396 AGNYQV
+396 
-402 IVSCNYGAS
+402 
-411 ANKIVFSDCTFQ
+411 
-423 AEGTANGNDLIPLY
+423 
-437 GSSGQGNQ
+437 
-445 LIVDGLSMN
+445 
-454 TDSENYL
+454 
-461 ELIPAA
+461 
-467 KIGDQGFGT
+467 
-476 LEAAVEA
+476 
-483 ADGDTIVILTDVA
+483 
-496 EDITIPKGKI
+496 

-524 VNQGTL
+524 VNQGAL

-741 VYVAYSSSVGGTSSL
+741 VYVAYSSSVVGTSSL
-756 SITGGTYAVT
+756 NITGGTYAVT

-823 LVSGKEAVASNQDG
+823 LVSGKDAVASNQDG

-887 AVDNGTVTAAAPGMA
+887 AVDNGTVTAAAPGTA

-970 QNGTVTAVA
+970 QDGTVTAVGA
-979 AGEAIITASAGAY
+979 DGVRAIGVSAIEPFVTSALPAVYAPLAHLNHALTVMLRAPSLLCSTLVVQLAIVIVEPSDGNEYCASFEYASAPF
-992 RASCTVT
+992 SH
-999 VTGADV
+999 
-1005 DVLPSTEPTETVDQ
+1005 S
-1019 LPDGLNDEV
+1019 
-1028 KEAVNEAAGTV
+1028 
-1039 NAGSALSQAAQEQA
+1039 
-1053 GQLANSAE
+1053 
-1061 KDELLQKG
+1061 
-1069 QSELGSEEIVLYTQ
+1069 
-1083 TYLQVTTVDAL
+1083 
-1094 TGTDGSIN
+1094 
-1102 SVTLDI
+1102 
-1108 SPKGQVVASTAS
+1108 SP
-1120 TAGDINQ
+1120 
-1127 GNSVVVKEIPQE
+1127 
-1139 DLNITGTAHVT
+1139 
-1150 LTLPDDFA
+1150 
-1158 SKTIYIKHQASNGR
+1158 R
-1172 TYFYTAEADEG
+1172 
-1183 ANLTF
+1183 
-1188 STRHG
+1188 
-1193 FSPFTFS
+1193 
-1200 LTNEAAAQVE
+1200 
-1210 DVGYADLQDAIDA
+1210 
-1223 VADGGTITVLKDGLG
+1223 
-1238 TVTIQGSK
+1238 
-1246 TFTLVKGED
+1246 
-1255 VDTLPTL
+1255 
-1262 VAASGYRL
+1262 
-1270 TDHGNGSYTISR
+1270 
-1282 RSSGG
+1282 
-1287 GSSGSAT
+1287 
-1294 YTVSVDSSRHGDVTV
+1294 
-1309 SPKSASKG
+1309 
-1317 DTVTITVKPD
+1317 
-1327 DGYELDDLTVT
+1327 
-1338 DKDGDSI
+1338 
-1345 KLKDKGDGR
+1345 
-1354 FTFTMPASKVTV
+1354 
-1366 EAVFT
+1366 
-1371 ALEQEEEQ
+1371 Q
-1379 PLFSDVAEDDW
+1379 P
-1390 YYDAVAYVA
+1390 
-1399 ENGIMSGTDGSRF
+1399 
-1412 SPNGTLTRAML
+1412 
-1423 SQILYAMEDKPAV
+1423 
-1436 SGAATFSDVA
+1436 
-1446 AGAWYSDAVNWTAA
+1446 
-1460 QGIVAGMGENS
+1460 
-1471 FAPDA
+1471 
-1476 PVTREQLSLILYGYA
+1476 
-1491 RYKGYDTSAS
+1491 
-1501 VSLSGYADRDSVA
+1501 
-1514 VWAADS
+1514 
-1520 MGWAVSEGL
+1520 
-1529 ISGRP
+1529 
-1534 GGYLDPAG
+1534 
-1542 TATRAEVAQI
+1542 
-1552 LMNFCEDLAR
+1552 

>member
-15 ALSLFP
+15 ALSLLP

-59 GPDEGDDPTLPG
+59 GPNEGDDPTLPG

-85 GPDEGD
+85 GPDAGD
-91 DPSLPEDKDPSLPPP
+91 APSLPGDENPVVLPTDDTQLYAGAAKVAVIGTTEYETLDAALSAAENDDTITLTDNAEISFSFPEGVKTLTIDLGKNTLTLT
-106 NNTIPMADLAVA
+106 NNTSILLADGKSLTIQNGNLVSKPLENPTVTAFNIQSGSSIKLDNVTYDCTGSALYPQGNAAKVTVIDSTITADVYAVATNAGQTDNYDVVIDLKDSTFQARLPSELSKGDSCPVMINIPGKLTMDSCTVIGGRQGVLVRGGTAKISNTDIQLNATYIDGKDKYLDGNWGSGNEVPMAALVVGNRSNAYNYPTDCTL
-118 AVDDSVTMNGTP
+118 SNVTVTATSGYTGTYVYGMSDEGREVTFN
-130 YDSLSE
+130 YDASTELGTLVTEGEVSTDNVEGSIGSYATISE
-136 ALKAV
+136 ALKAGETSV
-141 SSSENAVISLPSGE
+141 KLLHDLSEDVVISEN
-155 HTIDSVTFENGEHVT
+155 
-170 ILGNGESET
+170 
-179 TISVNGQVAFHL
+179 
-191 VNDDASLTLEDLTVV
+191 
-206 VNDNSKNG
+206 
-214 ARVVRMVNGDDMS
+214 
-227 FSAENVTFETP
+227 
-238 SEAAS
+238 S
-243 TNNIALYINGAW
+243 T
-255 NESGLTQSSGVNV
+255 
-268 SLTNFTYEDNSAHSG
+268 
-283 LYFQNYSDIDLSV
+283 
-296 QQSSLTVDK
+296 
-305 YAINIQA
+305 
-312 NTAASIDISGCEI
+312 
-325 QGWTAYY
+325 
-332 AYSCNTNTTITDS
+332 
-345 ILIGINHFSGPSN
+345 
-358 NFGTIVLDGGELQD
+358 
-372 IPEGDSGFG
+372 
-381 NTLYITD
+381 
-388 SDIQAKTT
+388 
-396 AGNYQV
+396 
-402 IVSCNYGAS
+402 
-411 ANKIVFSDCTFQ
+411 
-423 AEGTANGNDLIPLY
+423 
-437 GSSGQGNQ
+437 
-445 LIVDGLSMN
+445 
-454 TDSENYL
+454 
-461 ELIPAA
+461 
-467 KIGDQGFGT
+467 
-476 LEAAVEA
+476 
-483 ADGDTIVILTDVA
+483 
-496 EDITIPKGKI
+496 

-524 VNQGTL
+524 VNQGAL

-756 SITGGTYAVT
+756 NITGGTYAVT

-823 LVSGKEAVASNQDG
+823 LVSGKDAVASNQDG

-887 AVDNGTVTAAAPGMA
+887 AVDNGTVTAAAPGTA

-970 QNGTVTAVA
+970 QDGTVTAVA

-1005 DVLPSTEPTETVDQ
+1005 DVLPSTEPTETEDQ

-1200 LTNEAAAQVE
+1200 LTNEAAAQVG

-1223 VADGGTITVLKDGLG
+1223 VADGGTITVMKDGLG

-1317 DTVTITVKPD
+1317 TTVTITVKPD
-1327 DGYELDDLTVT
+1327 DGYELDELTVT

-1446 AGAWYSDAVNWTAA
+1446 AGAWYADAVNWTAA

-1542 TATRAEVAQI
+1542 TAIRAEVAQI

>member
-15 ALSLFP
+15 ALSLLP
-21 VTALADGADTGSQP
+21 VTALADGADIGSQP

-46 NTGGGGDDPLPGD
+46 NTGGGGDDSTLPGD
-59 GPDEGDDPTLPG
+59 
-71 GGPDEGNDPTLPGD
+71 GPDEGNDPTLPGD
-85 GPDEGD
+85 GPDEGN
-91 DPSLPEDKDPSLPPP
+91 DPSLPGDGPDAGDDPSVEGVLTAAASDAIAAIGDAEYTTLEEFANALKGIESETETKVELLSDLVNHNYDKVVDLSLPSNVTLEGN
-106 NNTIPMADLAVA
+106 NNTIEGNIKVTVQKDASNVTIQNVMFKDIHNN
-118 AVDDSVTMNGTP
+118 VDVGSGGNYGFNNKTGNLTAIYGSGLTGTF
-130 YDSLSE
+130 
-136 ALKAV
+136 
-141 SSSENAVISLPSGE
+141 
-155 HTIDSVTFENGEHVT
+155 TITGCTFENV
-170 ILGNGESET
+170 
-179 TISVNGQVAFHL
+179 
-191 VNDDASLTLEDLTVV
+191 DWDAIQITPLA
-206 VNDNSKNG
+206 G
-214 ARVVRMVNGDDMS
+214 A
-227 FSAENVTFETP
+227 
-238 SEAAS
+238 
-243 TNNIALYINGAW
+243 NI
-255 NESGLTQSSGVNV
+255 
-268 SLTNFTYEDNSAHSG
+268 
-283 LYFQNYSDIDLSV
+283 
-296 QQSSLTVDK
+296 
-305 YAINIQA
+305 
-312 NTAASIDISGCEI
+312 
-325 QGWTAYY
+325 
-332 AYSCNTNTTITDS
+332 TITDNIFRTDAECQTVRFIHVESAQNTDFS
-345 ILIGINHFSGPSN
+345 ICATRNKFFGVEALNQTGLEVYYPVNADKVNLSGNYMDAPMAVCIGTGGTSYN
-358 NFGTIVLDGGELQD
+358 NAWQKACPFKDENLEED
-372 IPEGDSGFG
+372 IMPIAMREVS
-381 NTLYITD
+381 
-388 SDIQAKTT
+388 
-396 AGNYQV
+396 AGNR
-402 IVSCNYGAS
+402 
-411 ANKIVFSDCTFQ
+411 
-423 AEGTANGNDLIPLY
+423 LY
-437 GSSGQGNQ
+437 
-445 LIVDGLSMN
+445 LTEDEV
-454 TDSENYL
+454 
-461 ELIPAA
+461 
-467 KIGDQGFGT
+467 
-476 LEAAVEA
+476 A
-483 ADGDTIVILTDVA
+483 ADGVKVLAGENCYDTISAAISAASGSSIQVKLLNDLK
-496 EDITIPKGKI
+496 EDITIPEGKT

-549 ALYNYGTITEISGGM
+549 ALYNKGAI
-564 FTRSKETQ
+564 
-572 YPVSGG
+572 P
-578 TAANSWYTVVNG
+578 
-590 GVIEEISGGTF
+590 EISGGTF
-601 TTGDGTSKALG
+601 TRSKEAGTTEGGNGNSWYTVYNAGTIEKITGGTFENSG
-612 NLSSVIRNGV
+612 TFSSMLVNGWNN
-622 DDSADPHPGEIKLIS
+622 PGPAVQGYIGTIS

-642 GAANVLKNEPNGKIG
+642 GGSITIKNDDGGKIDKICGDAVITNETQTAIQNTSTIGEISGGTISSGGRAIYNSSWKDGAEEYIG
-657 TITGGTFTMDN
+657 TITIKDGAVIKGGINNTN
-668 QEQHFWG
+668 WG
-675 GNNVL
+675 GSSNTVT
-680 QNYGTIDSIT
+680 QFAKTTIE
-690 GGAFRAIGSSDDGY
+690 GGKISGSLTDDG
-704 LIAGQPNPAARYG
+704 
-717 ITNYGMIGEM
+717 
-727 GGDVS
+727 
-732 VSVAGNSRA
+732 
-741 VYVAYSSSVGGTSSL
+741 L
-756 SITGGTYAVT
+756 SA
-766 PAEGTEQN
+766 
-774 TFPPAVI
+774 
-781 MANSA
+781 
-786 QAALNIS
+786 S
-793 GGSFQGDIQTGT
+793 GCQIV
-805 AHGLSISG
+805 ISG
-813 GYFTADPTSY
+813 GYFTANPTSY
-823 LVSGKEAVASNQDG
+823 LVSGKDAVASNQDG

-887 AVDNGTVTAAAPGMA
+887 AVDNGTVTAAAPGTA

-970 QNGTVTAVA
+970 QDGTVTAVA

-1005 DVLPSTEPTETVDQ
+1005 DVLPSTGPTETEDQ

-1039 NAGSALSQAAQEQA
+1039 NADSALSQAAQEQA
-1053 GQLANSAE
+1053 GQLADSAE

-1127 GNSVVVKEIPQE
+1127 DNSVVVKEIPQE

-1200 LTNEAAAQVE
+1200 LTNEAAAQVG

-1317 DTVTITVKPD
+1317 TTVTITVKPD
-1327 DGYELDDLTVT
+1327 DGYELDELTVT

-1399 ENGIMSGTDGSRF
+1399 ENGIMSGTDGSCF

-1446 AGAWYSDAVNWTAA
+1446 AGAWYADAVNWTAA

>member
-15 ALSLFP
+15 ALSLLP
-21 VTALADGADTGSQP
+21 VTALADGADIGSQP

-59 GPDEGDDPTLPG
+59 GPDK
-71 GGPDEGNDPTLPGD
+71 GNDPSLPGD
-85 GPDEGD
+85 GPDAGD
-91 DPSLPEDKDPSLPPP
+91 DPSVEGVLTAATSDAIAAIGDTEYTTLEEFANALKGIKSETETKVELLSDLVNYNYDKVVDLSLPSNVTLEGN
-106 NNTIPMADLAVA
+106 NNTIEGNIKVTVQKDASNVTIQNAMFKDIHNN
-118 AVDDSVTMNGTP
+118 VDVGSGGNYGFNNKTGNLTAIYGSGLTGTF
-130 YDSLSE
+130 
-136 ALKAV
+136 
-141 SSSENAVISLPSGE
+141 
-155 HTIDSVTFENGEHVT
+155 TITGCTFENV
-170 ILGNGESET
+170 
-179 TISVNGQVAFHL
+179 
-191 VNDDASLTLEDLTVV
+191 DWDAIQITPL
-206 VNDNSKNG
+206 KG
-214 ARVVRMVNGDDMS
+214 A
-227 FSAENVTFETP
+227 
-238 SEAAS
+238 
-243 TNNIALYINGAW
+243 NI
-255 NESGLTQSSGVNV
+255 
-268 SLTNFTYEDNSAHSG
+268 
-283 LYFQNYSDIDLSV
+283 
-296 QQSSLTVDK
+296 
-305 YAINIQA
+305 
-312 NTAASIDISGCEI
+312 
-325 QGWTAYY
+325 
-332 AYSCNTNTTITDS
+332 TITDNIFRTDAECQTVRFIHVESAQNTDFS
-345 ILIGINHFSGPSN
+345 ICATRNKFFGVEALNQTGLEVYYPVNADKVNLSGNYMDAPMAVCIGTGGTSYN
-358 NFGTIVLDGGELQD
+358 NAWQKACPFKDENLDED
-372 IPEGDSGFG
+372 IMPIAMREVS
-381 NTLYITD
+381 
-388 SDIQAKTT
+388 
-396 AGNYQV
+396 AGNR
-402 IVSCNYGAS
+402 
-411 ANKIVFSDCTFQ
+411 
-423 AEGTANGNDLIPLY
+423 LY
-437 GSSGQGNQ
+437 
-445 LIVDGLSMN
+445 LTEDEV
-454 TDSENYL
+454 
-461 ELIPAA
+461 
-467 KIGDQGFGT
+467 
-476 LEAAVEA
+476 A
-483 ADGDTIVILTDVA
+483 ADGVKVLAGENCYDTISAAISAASGSSIQVKLLNDLK
-496 EDITIPKGKI
+496 EDITIPEGKT

-512 GQTLTNVSSHTI
+512 GQTLTNASSHTI

-549 ALYNYGTITEISGGM
+549 ALYNKGAI
-564 FTRSKETQ
+564 
-572 YPVSGG
+572 P
-578 TAANSWYTVVNG
+578 
-590 GVIEEISGGTF
+590 EISGGTF
-601 TTGDGTSKALG
+601 TRSKEAGTTEGGNGNSWYTVYNAGTIEKITGGTFENSG
-612 NLSSVIRNGV
+612 TFSSMLVNGWNN
-622 DDSADPHPGEIKLIS
+622 PGPAVQGYIGTIS

-642 GAANVLKNEPNGKIG
+642 GGSITIKNDDGGKIDKICGDAVITNETQTAIQNTSTIGEISGGTISGGGRAIYNSSWKDGAEEYIG
-657 TITGGTFTMDN
+657 TITIKDGAVIKGGINNTN
-668 QEQHFWG
+668 WG
-675 GNNVL
+675 GSSNTVT
-680 QNYGTIDSIT
+680 QFAKTTIE
-690 GGAFRAIGSSDDGY
+690 GGKISGSLTDDG
-704 LIAGQPNPAARYG
+704 
-717 ITNYGMIGEM
+717 
-727 GGDVS
+727 
-732 VSVAGNSRA
+732 
-741 VYVAYSSSVGGTSSL
+741 L
-756 SITGGTYAVT
+756 SA
-766 PAEGTEQN
+766 
-774 TFPPAVI
+774 
-781 MANSA
+781 
-786 QAALNIS
+786 S
-793 GGSFQGDIQTGT
+793 GCQIV
-805 AHGLSISG
+805 ISG

-823 LVSGKEAVASNQDG
+823 LVSGKDAVASNQDG

-887 AVDNGTVTAAAPGMA
+887 AVDNGTVTAAAPGTA

-970 QNGTVTAVA
+970 QDGTVTAVA

-1053 GQLANSAE
+1053 GQLADSAE

-1317 DTVTITVKPD
+1317 TTVTITVKPD
-1327 DGYELDDLTVT
+1327 DGYELDELTVT

-1446 AGAWYSDAVNWTAA
+1446 AGAWYADAVNWTAA

-1491 RYKGYDTSAS
+1491 RYKGYDISAS

>member
-15 ALSLFP
+15 ALSLLP

-59 GPDEGDDPTLPG
+59 GPNEGDDPPLPG
-71 GGPDEGNDPTLPGD
+71 DGPDEGNDPTLPGD
-85 GPDEGD
+85 GPDAGD
-91 DPSLPEDKDPSLPPP
+91 APSLPGDENPVVLPTDDTQLYAGAAKVAVIGTTEYETLDAALSAAENDDTITLTDNAEISFSFPEGVKTLTIDLGKNTLTLT
-106 NNTIPMADLAVA
+106 NNTSILLADGKSLTIQNGNLVSKPLENPTVTAFNIQSGSSIKLDNVTYDCTGSALYPQGNAAKVTVIDSTITADVYAVATNAGQTDNYDVVIDLKDSTFQARLPSELSKGDSCPVMINIPGKLTMDSYTVIGGRQGVLVRGGTAKISNTDIQLNATYIDGKDKYLDGNWGSGNEVPMAALVVGNRSNAYNYPTDCTL
-118 AVDDSVTMNGTP
+118 SNVTVTATSGYTGTYVYGMSDEGREVTFN
-130 YDSLSE
+130 YDASTELGTLVTEGEVSTDNVEGSIGSYATISE
-136 ALKAV
+136 ALKAGETSV
-141 SSSENAVISLPSGE
+141 KLLHDLSEDVVISEN
-155 HTIDSVTFENGEHVT
+155 
-170 ILGNGESET
+170 
-179 TISVNGQVAFHL
+179 
-191 VNDDASLTLEDLTVV
+191 
-206 VNDNSKNG
+206 
-214 ARVVRMVNGDDMS
+214 
-227 FSAENVTFETP
+227 
-238 SEAAS
+238 S
-243 TNNIALYINGAW
+243 T
-255 NESGLTQSSGVNV
+255 
-268 SLTNFTYEDNSAHSG
+268 
-283 LYFQNYSDIDLSV
+283 
-296 QQSSLTVDK
+296 
-305 YAINIQA
+305 
-312 NTAASIDISGCEI
+312 
-325 QGWTAYY
+325 
-332 AYSCNTNTTITDS
+332 
-345 ILIGINHFSGPSN
+345 
-358 NFGTIVLDGGELQD
+358 
-372 IPEGDSGFG
+372 
-381 NTLYITD
+381 
-388 SDIQAKTT
+388 
-396 AGNYQV
+396 
-402 IVSCNYGAS
+402 
-411 ANKIVFSDCTFQ
+411 
-423 AEGTANGNDLIPLY
+423 
-437 GSSGQGNQ
+437 
-445 LIVDGLSMN
+445 
-454 TDSENYL
+454 
-461 ELIPAA
+461 
-467 KIGDQGFGT
+467 
-476 LEAAVEA
+476 
-483 ADGDTIVILTDVA
+483 
-496 EDITIPKGKI
+496 

-512 GQTLTNVSSHTI
+512 GQALTNVSSHTI
-524 VNQGTL
+524 VNQGAL

-756 SITGGTYAVT
+756 NITGGTYAVT

-823 LVSGKEAVASNQDG
+823 LVSGKDAVASNQDG

-887 AVDNGTVTAAAPGMA
+887 AVDNGTVTAAAPGTA

-970 QNGTVTAVA
+970 QDGTVTAVA

-1005 DVLPSTEPTETVDQ
+1005 DVLPSTEPTETEDQ
-1019 LPDGLNDEV
+1019 LPDGLDDEV

-1053 GQLANSAE
+1053 GQLADSAE

-1317 DTVTITVKPD
+1317 TTVTITVKPD
-1327 DGYELDDLTVT
+1327 DGYELDELTVT

-1446 AGAWYSDAVNWTAA
+1446 AGAWYADAVNWTAA

>member
-15 ALSLFP
+15 ALSLLP
-21 VTALADGADTGSQP
+21 VTALADGADISSQP

-59 GPDEGDDPTLPG
+59 DPNEGDDPTLPG
-71 GGPDEGNDPTLPGD
+71 DGPDEGNDPTLPGD
-85 GPDEGD
+85 GPDEGNDPSLPGDGPDAGD
-91 DPSLPEDKDPSLPPP
+91 DPSLPGDENPVVLPTDDTQLYAGAAKVAVIGTTEYETLDAALSAAENDDTITLTDNAEISFSFPEGVKTLTIDLGKNTLTLT
-106 NNTIPMADLAVA
+106 NNTSILLADGKSLTIQNGNLVSKPLENPTVTAFNIQSGSSIKLDNVTYDCTGSALYPQGNAAKVTVIDSTITADVYAVATNAGQTDNYDVVIDLKDSTFQARLPSELSKGDSCPVMINIPGKLTMDSCTVIGGRQGVLVQGGTAKISNTDIQLNATYIDGKDKYLDGNWGSGNEVPMAALVVGNRSNAYNYPTDCTL
-118 AVDDSVTMNGTP
+118 SNVTVTATSGYTGTYVYGMSDEGREVTFN
-130 YDSLSE
+130 YDASTELGTLVTEGEVSTDNVEGSIGSYATISE
-136 ALKAV
+136 ALKASETSV
-141 SSSENAVISLPSGE
+141 KLLHNISEDVVISEN
-155 HTIDSVTFENGEHVT
+155 
-170 ILGNGESET
+170 
-179 TISVNGQVAFHL
+179 
-191 VNDDASLTLEDLTVV
+191 
-206 VNDNSKNG
+206 
-214 ARVVRMVNGDDMS
+214 
-227 FSAENVTFETP
+227 
-238 SEAAS
+238 S
-243 TNNIALYINGAW
+243 T
-255 NESGLTQSSGVNV
+255 
-268 SLTNFTYEDNSAHSG
+268 
-283 LYFQNYSDIDLSV
+283 
-296 QQSSLTVDK
+296 
-305 YAINIQA
+305 
-312 NTAASIDISGCEI
+312 
-325 QGWTAYY
+325 
-332 AYSCNTNTTITDS
+332 
-345 ILIGINHFSGPSN
+345 
-358 NFGTIVLDGGELQD
+358 
-372 IPEGDSGFG
+372 
-381 NTLYITD
+381 
-388 SDIQAKTT
+388 
-396 AGNYQV
+396 
-402 IVSCNYGAS
+402 
-411 ANKIVFSDCTFQ
+411 
-423 AEGTANGNDLIPLY
+423 
-437 GSSGQGNQ
+437 
-445 LIVDGLSMN
+445 
-454 TDSENYL
+454 
-461 ELIPAA
+461 
-467 KIGDQGFGT
+467 
-476 LEAAVEA
+476 
-483 ADGDTIVILTDVA
+483 
-496 EDITIPKGKI
+496 

-524 VNQGTL
+524 VNQGAL

-622 DDSADPHPGEIKLIS
+622 DDSADPHLGEIKLIS

-741 VYVAYSSSVGGTSSL
+741 VYVAYSSSVGGTTSL
-756 SITGGTYAVT
+756 NITGGTYAVT

-774 TFPPAVI
+774 NFPPAVI

-823 LVSGKEAVASNQDG
+823 LVSGKDAVASNQDG

-887 AVDNGTVTAAAPGMA
+887 AVDNGTVTAAAPGTA

-970 QNGTVTAVA
+970 QDGTVTAVA

-1005 DVLPSTEPTETVDQ
+1005 DVLPSTEPTETEDQ

-1039 NAGSALSQAAQEQA
+1039 NADSALSQAAQEQA
-1053 GQLANSAE
+1053 GQLADSAE

-1200 LTNEAAAQVE
+1200 LTNEAAAQVG

-1294 YTVSVDSSRHGDVTV
+1294 YTVSVDSSRHGDITV

-1317 DTVTITVKPD
+1317 TTVTITVKPD
-1327 DGYELDDLTVT
+1327 DGYELDELTVT

-1446 AGAWYSDAVNWTAA
+1446 AGAWYADAVNWTAA

>member
-15 ALSLFP
+15 ALSLLP
-21 VTALADGADTGSQP
+21 VTALADGADISSQP

-59 GPDEGDDPTLPG
+59 DPNEGDDPTLPG
-71 GGPDEGNDPTLPGD
+71 DGPDEGNDPTLPGD
-85 GPDEGD
+85 GPDEGNDPSLPGDGPDAGD
-91 DPSLPEDKDPSLPPP
+91 DPSLPGDENPVVLPTDDTQLYAGAAKVAVIGTTEYETLDAALSAAENDDTITLTDNAEISFSFPEGVKTLTIDLGKNTLTLT
-106 NNTIPMADLAVA
+106 NNTSILLADGKSLTIQNGNLVSKPLKNPTVTAFNIQSGSSIKLDNVTYDCTGSALYPQGNAAKVTVIDSTITADVYAVATNAGQTDNYDVVIDLKDSTFQARLPSELSKGDSCPVMINIPGKLTMDSCTVIGGRQGVLVRGGTAKISNTDIQLNATYIDGKDKYLDGNWGSGNEVPMAALVVGNRSNAYNYPTDCTL
-118 AVDDSVTMNGTP
+118 SNVTVTATSGYTGTYVYGMSDEGREVTFN
-130 YDSLSE
+130 YDASTELGTLVTEGEVSTDNVEGSIGSYATISE
-136 ALKAV
+136 ALKAGETSV
-141 SSSENAVISLPSGE
+141 KLLHNISEDVVISEN
-155 HTIDSVTFENGEHVT
+155 
-170 ILGNGESET
+170 
-179 TISVNGQVAFHL
+179 
-191 VNDDASLTLEDLTVV
+191 
-206 VNDNSKNG
+206 
-214 ARVVRMVNGDDMS
+214 
-227 FSAENVTFETP
+227 
-238 SEAAS
+238 S
-243 TNNIALYINGAW
+243 T
-255 NESGLTQSSGVNV
+255 
-268 SLTNFTYEDNSAHSG
+268 
-283 LYFQNYSDIDLSV
+283 
-296 QQSSLTVDK
+296 
-305 YAINIQA
+305 
-312 NTAASIDISGCEI
+312 
-325 QGWTAYY
+325 
-332 AYSCNTNTTITDS
+332 
-345 ILIGINHFSGPSN
+345 
-358 NFGTIVLDGGELQD
+358 
-372 IPEGDSGFG
+372 
-381 NTLYITD
+381 
-388 SDIQAKTT
+388 
-396 AGNYQV
+396 
-402 IVSCNYGAS
+402 
-411 ANKIVFSDCTFQ
+411 
-423 AEGTANGNDLIPLY
+423 
-437 GSSGQGNQ
+437 
-445 LIVDGLSMN
+445 
-454 TDSENYL
+454 
-461 ELIPAA
+461 
-467 KIGDQGFGT
+467 
-476 LEAAVEA
+476 
-483 ADGDTIVILTDVA
+483 
-496 EDITIPKGKI
+496 

-524 VNQGTL
+524 VNQGAL

-756 SITGGTYAVT
+756 NITGGTYAVT

-823 LVSGKEAVASNQDG
+823 LVSGKDAVASNQDG

-887 AVDNGTVTAAAPGMA
+887 AVDNGTVTAAAPGTA

-970 QNGTVTAVA
+970 QDGTVTAVA

-1005 DVLPSTEPTETVDQ
+1005 DVLPSTEPTETEDQ

-1039 NAGSALSQAAQEQA
+1039 NADSALSQAAQEQA
-1053 GQLANSAE
+1053 GQLADSAE

-1200 LTNEAAAQVE
+1200 LTNEAAAQVG

-1317 DTVTITVKPD
+1317 TTVTITVKPD
-1327 DGYELDDLTVT
+1327 DGYELDELTVT

-1399 ENGIMSGTDGSRF
+1399 ENGIMSGTDGSCF

-1446 AGAWYSDAVNWTAA
+1446 AGAWYADAVNWTAA

>member
-15 ALSLFP
+15 ALSLLP

-59 GPDEGDDPTLPG
+59 GPNEGDDPPLPG
-71 GGPDEGNDPTLPGD
+71 DGPDEGNDPTLPGD
-85 GPDEGD
+85 GPDEGND
-91 DPSLPEDKDPSLPPP
+91 PTLPGDGPDAGDAPSLPGDENPVVLPTDDTQLYAGAAKVAVIGTTEYETLDAALSAAENDDTITLTDNAEISFSFPEGVKTLTIDLGKNTLTLT
-106 NNTIPMADLAVA
+106 NNTSILLADGKSLTIQNGNLVSKPLENPTVTAFNIQSGSSIKLDNVTYDCTGSALYPQGNAAKVTVIDSTITADVYAVATNAGQTDNYDVVIDLKDSTFQARLPSELSKGDSCPVMINIPGKLTMDSCTVIGGRQGVLVRGGTAKISNTDIQLNATYIDGKDKYLDGNWGSGNEVPMAALVVGNRSNAYNYPTDCTL
-118 AVDDSVTMNGTP
+118 SNVTVTATSGYTGTYVYGMSDEGREVTFN
-130 YDSLSE
+130 YDASTELGTLVTEGEVSTDNVEGSIGSYATISE
-136 ALKAV
+136 ALKAGETSV
-141 SSSENAVISLPSGE
+141 KLLHDLSEDVVISEN
-155 HTIDSVTFENGEHVT
+155 
-170 ILGNGESET
+170 
-179 TISVNGQVAFHL
+179 
-191 VNDDASLTLEDLTVV
+191 
-206 VNDNSKNG
+206 
-214 ARVVRMVNGDDMS
+214 
-227 FSAENVTFETP
+227 
-238 SEAAS
+238 S
-243 TNNIALYINGAW
+243 T
-255 NESGLTQSSGVNV
+255 
-268 SLTNFTYEDNSAHSG
+268 
-283 LYFQNYSDIDLSV
+283 
-296 QQSSLTVDK
+296 
-305 YAINIQA
+305 
-312 NTAASIDISGCEI
+312 
-325 QGWTAYY
+325 
-332 AYSCNTNTTITDS
+332 
-345 ILIGINHFSGPSN
+345 
-358 NFGTIVLDGGELQD
+358 
-372 IPEGDSGFG
+372 
-381 NTLYITD
+381 
-388 SDIQAKTT
+388 
-396 AGNYQV
+396 
-402 IVSCNYGAS
+402 
-411 ANKIVFSDCTFQ
+411 
-423 AEGTANGNDLIPLY
+423 
-437 GSSGQGNQ
+437 
-445 LIVDGLSMN
+445 
-454 TDSENYL
+454 
-461 ELIPAA
+461 
-467 KIGDQGFGT
+467 
-476 LEAAVEA
+476 
-483 ADGDTIVILTDVA
+483 
-496 EDITIPKGKI
+496 

-524 VNQGTL
+524 VNQGAL

-756 SITGGTYAVT
+756 NITGGTYAVT

-823 LVSGKEAVASNQDG
+823 LVSGKDAVASNQDG

-887 AVDNGTVTAAAPGMA
+887 AVDNGTVTAAAPGTA

-970 QNGTVTAVA
+970 QDGTVTAVA

-1005 DVLPSTEPTETVDQ
+1005 DVLPSTEPTETEDQ

-1039 NAGSALSQAAQEQA
+1039 NADSALSQAAQEQA
-1053 GQLANSAE
+1053 GQLADSAE

-1200 LTNEAAAQVE
+1200 LTNEAAAQVG

-1399 ENGIMSGTDGSRF
+1399 ENGIMSGTDGSCF

-1446 AGAWYSDAVNWTAA
+1446 AGAWYADAVNWTAA

>member
-15 ALSLFP
+15 ALSLLP
-21 VTALADGADTGSQP
+21 VTALADGADISSQP

-59 GPDEGDDPTLPG
+59 DPNEGDDPTLPG
-71 GGPDEGNDPTLPGD
+71 DGPDEGNDPTLPGD
-85 GPDEGD
+85 GPDEGNDPSLPGDGPDAGD
-91 DPSLPEDKDPSLPPP
+91 DPSLPGDENPVVLPTDDTQLYAGAAKVAVIGTTEYETLDAALSAAENDDTITLTDNAEISFSFPEGVKTLTIDLGKNTLTLT
-106 NNTIPMADLAVA
+106 NNTSILLADGKSLTIQNGNLVSKPLENPTVTAFNIQSGSSIKLDNVTYDCTGSALYPQGNAAKVTVIDSTITADVYAVATNAGQTDNYDVVIDLKDSTFQARLPSELSKGDSCPVMINIPGKLTMDSCTVIGGRQGVLVRGGTAKISNTDIQLNATYIDGKDKYLDGNWGSGNEVPMAALVVGNRSNAYNYPTDCTL
-118 AVDDSVTMNGTP
+118 SNVTVTATSGYTGTYVYGMSDEGREVTFN
-130 YDSLSE
+130 YDASTELGTLVTEGEVSTDNVEGSIGSYATISE
-136 ALKAV
+136 ALKAGETSV
-141 SSSENAVISLPSGE
+141 KLLHNISEDVVISEN
-155 HTIDSVTFENGEHVT
+155 
-170 ILGNGESET
+170 
-179 TISVNGQVAFHL
+179 
-191 VNDDASLTLEDLTVV
+191 
-206 VNDNSKNG
+206 
-214 ARVVRMVNGDDMS
+214 
-227 FSAENVTFETP
+227 
-238 SEAAS
+238 S
-243 TNNIALYINGAW
+243 T
-255 NESGLTQSSGVNV
+255 
-268 SLTNFTYEDNSAHSG
+268 
-283 LYFQNYSDIDLSV
+283 
-296 QQSSLTVDK
+296 
-305 YAINIQA
+305 
-312 NTAASIDISGCEI
+312 
-325 QGWTAYY
+325 
-332 AYSCNTNTTITDS
+332 
-345 ILIGINHFSGPSN
+345 
-358 NFGTIVLDGGELQD
+358 
-372 IPEGDSGFG
+372 
-381 NTLYITD
+381 
-388 SDIQAKTT
+388 
-396 AGNYQV
+396 
-402 IVSCNYGAS
+402 
-411 ANKIVFSDCTFQ
+411 
-423 AEGTANGNDLIPLY
+423 
-437 GSSGQGNQ
+437 
-445 LIVDGLSMN
+445 
-454 TDSENYL
+454 
-461 ELIPAA
+461 
-467 KIGDQGFGT
+467 
-476 LEAAVEA
+476 
-483 ADGDTIVILTDVA
+483 
-496 EDITIPKGKI
+496 

-524 VNQGTL
+524 VNQGAL

-756 SITGGTYAVT
+756 NITGGTYAVT

-823 LVSGKEAVASNQDG
+823 LVSGKDAVASNQDG

-887 AVDNGTVTAAAPGMA
+887 AVDNGSVTAAAPGTA

-970 QNGTVTAVA
+970 QDGTVTAVA

-1005 DVLPSTEPTETVDQ
+1005 DVLPSTEPTETEDQ

-1039 NAGSALSQAAQEQA
+1039 NADSALSQAAQEQA
-1053 GQLANSAE
+1053 GQLADSAE

-1200 LTNEAAAQVE
+1200 LTNEAAAQVG

-1317 DTVTITVKPD
+1317 TTVTITVKPD
-1327 DGYELDDLTVT
+1327 DGYELDELTVT

-1399 ENGIMSGTDGSRF
+1399 ENGIMSGTDGSCF

-1446 AGAWYSDAVNWTAA
+1446 AGAWYADAVNWTAA

>member
-15 ALSLFP
+15 ALSLLP
-21 VTALADGADTGSQP
+21 VTALADGADISSQP

-59 GPDEGDDPTLPG
+59 DPNEGDDPTLPG
-71 GGPDEGNDPTLPGD
+71 DGPDEGNDPTLPGD
-85 GPDEGD
+85 GPDEGNDPSLPGDGPDAGD
-91 DPSLPEDKDPSLPPP
+91 DPSLPGDENPVVLPTDDTQLYAGAAKVAVIGTTEYETLDAALSAAENDDTITLTDNAEISFSFPEGVKTLTIDLGKNTLTLT
-106 NNTIPMADLAVA
+106 NNTSILLADGKSLTIQNGNLVSKPLENPTVTAFNIQSGSSIKLDNVTYDCTGSALYPQGNAAKVTVIDSTITADVYAVATNAGQTDNYDVVIDLKDSTFQARLPSELSKGDSCPVMINIPGKLTMDSCTVIGGRQGVLVRGGTAKISNTDIQLNATYIDGKDKYLDGNWGSGNEVPMAALVVGNRSNAYNYPTDCTL
-118 AVDDSVTMNGTP
+118 SNVTVTATSGYTGTYVYGMSDEGREVTFN
-130 YDSLSE
+130 YDASTELGTLVTEGEVSTDNVEGSIGSYATISE
-136 ALKAV
+136 ALKAGETSV
-141 SSSENAVISLPSGE
+141 KLLHNISEDVVISEN
-155 HTIDSVTFENGEHVT
+155 
-170 ILGNGESET
+170 
-179 TISVNGQVAFHL
+179 
-191 VNDDASLTLEDLTVV
+191 
-206 VNDNSKNG
+206 
-214 ARVVRMVNGDDMS
+214 
-227 FSAENVTFETP
+227 
-238 SEAAS
+238 S
-243 TNNIALYINGAW
+243 T
-255 NESGLTQSSGVNV
+255 
-268 SLTNFTYEDNSAHSG
+268 
-283 LYFQNYSDIDLSV
+283 
-296 QQSSLTVDK
+296 
-305 YAINIQA
+305 
-312 NTAASIDISGCEI
+312 
-325 QGWTAYY
+325 
-332 AYSCNTNTTITDS
+332 
-345 ILIGINHFSGPSN
+345 
-358 NFGTIVLDGGELQD
+358 
-372 IPEGDSGFG
+372 
-381 NTLYITD
+381 
-388 SDIQAKTT
+388 
-396 AGNYQV
+396 
-402 IVSCNYGAS
+402 
-411 ANKIVFSDCTFQ
+411 
-423 AEGTANGNDLIPLY
+423 
-437 GSSGQGNQ
+437 
-445 LIVDGLSMN
+445 
-454 TDSENYL
+454 
-461 ELIPAA
+461 
-467 KIGDQGFGT
+467 
-476 LEAAVEA
+476 
-483 ADGDTIVILTDVA
+483 
-496 EDITIPKGKI
+496 

-524 VNQGTL
+524 VNQGAL

-756 SITGGTYAVT
+756 NITGGTYAVT

-805 AHGLSISG
+805 THGLSISG

-823 LVSGKEAVASNQDG
+823 LVSGKDAVASNQDG

-887 AVDNGTVTAAAPGMA
+887 AVDNGTVTAAAPGTA

-970 QNGTVTAVA
+970 QDGTVTAVA

-1005 DVLPSTEPTETVDQ
+1005 DVLPSTEPTETEDQ

-1039 NAGSALSQAAQEQA
+1039 NADSALSQAAQEQA
-1053 GQLANSAE
+1053 GQLADSAE

-1200 LTNEAAAQVE
+1200 LTNEAAAQVG

-1317 DTVTITVKPD
+1317 TTVTITVKPD
-1327 DGYELDDLTVT
+1327 DGYELDELTVT

-1399 ENGIMSGTDGSRF
+1399 ENGIMSGTDGSCF

-1446 AGAWYSDAVNWTAA
+1446 AGAWYADAVNWTAA

>member
-15 ALSLFP
+15 ALSLLP

-59 GPDEGDDPTLPG
+59 GPNEGDDPPLPG
-71 GGPDEGNDPTLPGD
+71 DGPDEGNDPTLPGD
-85 GPDEGD
+85 GPDEGND
-91 DPSLPEDKDPSLPPP
+91 PTLPGDGPDAGDAPSLPGDENPVVLPTDDTQLYAGAAKVAVIGTTEYETLDAALSAAENDDTITLTDNAEISFSFPEGVKTLTIDLGKNTLTLT
-106 NNTIPMADLAVA
+106 NNTSILLADGKSLTIQNGNLVSKPLENPTVTAFNIQSGSSIKLDNVTYDCTGSALYPQGNAAKVTVIDSTITADVYAVATNAGQTDNYDVVIDLKDSTFQARLPSELSKGDSCPVMINIPGKLTMDSYTVIGGRQGVLVRGGTAKISNTDIQLNATYIDGKDKYLDGNWGSGNEVPMAALVVGNRSNAYNYPTDCTL
-118 AVDDSVTMNGTP
+118 SNVTVTATSGYTGTYVYGMSDEGREVTFN
-130 YDSLSE
+130 YDASTELGTLVTEGEVSTDNVEGSIGSYATISE
-136 ALKAV
+136 ALKAGETSV
-141 SSSENAVISLPSGE
+141 KLLHDLSEDVVISEN
-155 HTIDSVTFENGEHVT
+155 
-170 ILGNGESET
+170 
-179 TISVNGQVAFHL
+179 
-191 VNDDASLTLEDLTVV
+191 
-206 VNDNSKNG
+206 
-214 ARVVRMVNGDDMS
+214 
-227 FSAENVTFETP
+227 
-238 SEAAS
+238 S
-243 TNNIALYINGAW
+243 T
-255 NESGLTQSSGVNV
+255 
-268 SLTNFTYEDNSAHSG
+268 
-283 LYFQNYSDIDLSV
+283 
-296 QQSSLTVDK
+296 
-305 YAINIQA
+305 
-312 NTAASIDISGCEI
+312 
-325 QGWTAYY
+325 
-332 AYSCNTNTTITDS
+332 
-345 ILIGINHFSGPSN
+345 
-358 NFGTIVLDGGELQD
+358 
-372 IPEGDSGFG
+372 
-381 NTLYITD
+381 
-388 SDIQAKTT
+388 
-396 AGNYQV
+396 
-402 IVSCNYGAS
+402 
-411 ANKIVFSDCTFQ
+411 
-423 AEGTANGNDLIPLY
+423 
-437 GSSGQGNQ
+437 
-445 LIVDGLSMN
+445 
-454 TDSENYL
+454 
-461 ELIPAA
+461 
-467 KIGDQGFGT
+467 
-476 LEAAVEA
+476 
-483 ADGDTIVILTDVA
+483 
-496 EDITIPKGKI
+496 

-512 GQTLTNVSSHTI
+512 GQALTNVSSHTI
-524 VNQGTL
+524 VNQGAL

-756 SITGGTYAVT
+756 NITGGTYAVT

-823 LVSGKEAVASNQDG
+823 LVSGKDAVASNQDG

-887 AVDNGTVTAAAPGMA
+887 AVDNGTVTAAAPGTA

-970 QNGTVTAVA
+970 QDGTVTAVA

-1005 DVLPSTEPTETVDQ
+1005 DVLPSTEPTETEDQ
-1019 LPDGLNDEV
+1019 LPDGLDDEV

-1053 GQLANSAE
+1053 GQLADSAE

-1317 DTVTITVKPD
+1317 TTVTITVKPD
-1327 DGYELDDLTVT
+1327 DGYELDELTVT

-1446 AGAWYSDAVNWTAA
+1446 AGAWYADAVNWTAA

>member
-15 ALSLFP
+15 ALSLLP

-46 NTGGGGDDPLPGD
+46 NTGGGGDDSTLPGD
-59 GPDEGDDPTLPG
+59 
-71 GGPDEGNDPTLPGD
+71 GPDEGNDPTLPGD
-85 GPDEGD
+85 GPDEGN
-91 DPSLPEDKDPSLPPP
+91 DPSLPGDGPDAGDDPSVEGVLTAAASDAIAAIGDAEYTTLEEFANALKGIESETETKVELLSDLVNHNYDKVVDLSLPSNVTLEGN
-106 NNTIPMADLAVA
+106 NNTIEGNIKVTVQKDASNVTIQNVMFKDIHNN
-118 AVDDSVTMNGTP
+118 VDVGSGGNYGFNNKTGNLTAIYGSGLTGTF
-130 YDSLSE
+130 
-136 ALKAV
+136 
-141 SSSENAVISLPSGE
+141 
-155 HTIDSVTFENGEHVT
+155 TITGCTFENV
-170 ILGNGESET
+170 
-179 TISVNGQVAFHL
+179 
-191 VNDDASLTLEDLTVV
+191 DWDAIQITPLA
-206 VNDNSKNG
+206 G
-214 ARVVRMVNGDDMS
+214 A
-227 FSAENVTFETP
+227 
-238 SEAAS
+238 
-243 TNNIALYINGAW
+243 NI
-255 NESGLTQSSGVNV
+255 
-268 SLTNFTYEDNSAHSG
+268 
-283 LYFQNYSDIDLSV
+283 
-296 QQSSLTVDK
+296 
-305 YAINIQA
+305 
-312 NTAASIDISGCEI
+312 
-325 QGWTAYY
+325 
-332 AYSCNTNTTITDS
+332 TITDNIFRTDAECQTVRFIHVESAQNTDFS
-345 ILIGINHFSGPSN
+345 ICATRNKFFGVEALNQTGLEVYYPVNADKVNLSGNYMDAPMAVCIGTGGTSYN
-358 NFGTIVLDGGELQD
+358 NAWQKACPFKDENLEED
-372 IPEGDSGFG
+372 IMPIAMREVS
-381 NTLYITD
+381 
-388 SDIQAKTT
+388 
-396 AGNYQV
+396 AGNR
-402 IVSCNYGAS
+402 
-411 ANKIVFSDCTFQ
+411 
-423 AEGTANGNDLIPLY
+423 LY
-437 GSSGQGNQ
+437 
-445 LIVDGLSMN
+445 LTEDEV
-454 TDSENYL
+454 
-461 ELIPAA
+461 
-467 KIGDQGFGT
+467 
-476 LEAAVEA
+476 A
-483 ADGDTIVILTDVA
+483 ADGVKVLAGENCYDTISAAISAASGSSIQVKLLNDLK
-496 EDITIPKGKI
+496 EDITIPEGKT

-549 ALYNYGTITEISGGM
+549 ALYNKGAI
-564 FTRSKETQ
+564 
-572 YPVSGG
+572 P
-578 TAANSWYTVVNG
+578 
-590 GVIEEISGGTF
+590 EISGGTF
-601 TTGDGTSKALG
+601 TRSKEAGTTEGGNGNSWYTVYNAGTIEKITGGTFENSG
-612 NLSSVIRNGV
+612 TFSSMLVNGWNN
-622 DDSADPHPGEIKLIS
+622 PGPAVQGYIGTIS

-642 GAANVLKNEPNGKIG
+642 GGSITIKNDDGGKIDKICGDAVITNETQTAIQNTSTIGEISGGTISSGGRAIYNSSWKDGAEEYIG
-657 TITGGTFTMDN
+657 TITIKDGAVIKGGINNTN
-668 QEQHFWG
+668 WG
-675 GNNVL
+675 GSSNTVT
-680 QNYGTIDSIT
+680 QFAKTTIE
-690 GGAFRAIGSSDDGY
+690 GGKISGSLTDDG
-704 LIAGQPNPAARYG
+704 
-717 ITNYGMIGEM
+717 
-727 GGDVS
+727 
-732 VSVAGNSRA
+732 
-741 VYVAYSSSVGGTSSL
+741 L
-756 SITGGTYAVT
+756 SA
-766 PAEGTEQN
+766 
-774 TFPPAVI
+774 
-781 MANSA
+781 
-786 QAALNIS
+786 S
-793 GGSFQGDIQTGT
+793 GCQIV
-805 AHGLSISG
+805 ISG
-813 GYFTADPTSY
+813 GYFTANPTSY
-823 LVSGKEAVASNQDG
+823 LVSGKDAVASNQDG

-887 AVDNGTVTAAAPGMA
+887 AVDNGTVTAAAPGTA

-970 QNGTVTAVA
+970 QDGTVTAVA

-1005 DVLPSTEPTETVDQ
+1005 DVLPSTEPTETEDQ

-1039 NAGSALSQAAQEQA
+1039 NADSALSQAAQEQA
-1053 GQLANSAE
+1053 GQLADSAE

-1200 LTNEAAAQVE
+1200 LTNEAAAQVG

>member
-15 ALSLFP
+15 ALSLLP

-59 GPDEGDDPTLPG
+59 GPNEGDDPPLPG
-71 GGPDEGNDPTLPGD
+71 DGPDEGNDPTLPGD
-85 GPDEGD
+85 GPDEGND
-91 DPSLPEDKDPSLPPP
+91 PTLPGDGPDAGDAPSLPGDENPVVLPTDDTQLYAGAAKVAVIGTTEYETLDAALSAAENDDTITLTDNAEISFSFPEGVKTLTIDLGKNTLTLT
-106 NNTIPMADLAVA
+106 NNTSILLADGKSLTIQNGNLVSKPLENPTVTAFNIQSGSSIKLDNVTYDCTGSALYPQGNAAKVTVIDSTITADVYAVATNAGQTDNYDVVIDLKDSTFQARLPSELSKGDSCPVMINIPGKLTMDSCTVIGGRQGVLVRGGTAKISNTDIQLNATYIDGKDKYLDGNWGSGNEVPMAALVVGNRSNAYNYPTDCTL
-118 AVDDSVTMNGTP
+118 SNVTVTATSGYTGTYVYGMSDEGREVTFN
-130 YDSLSE
+130 YDASTELGTLVTKGEVSTDNVEGSIGSYATISE
-136 ALKAV
+136 ALKAGETSV
-141 SSSENAVISLPSGE
+141 KLLHDLSEDVVISEN
-155 HTIDSVTFENGEHVT
+155 
-170 ILGNGESET
+170 
-179 TISVNGQVAFHL
+179 
-191 VNDDASLTLEDLTVV
+191 
-206 VNDNSKNG
+206 
-214 ARVVRMVNGDDMS
+214 
-227 FSAENVTFETP
+227 
-238 SEAAS
+238 S
-243 TNNIALYINGAW
+243 T
-255 NESGLTQSSGVNV
+255 
-268 SLTNFTYEDNSAHSG
+268 
-283 LYFQNYSDIDLSV
+283 
-296 QQSSLTVDK
+296 
-305 YAINIQA
+305 
-312 NTAASIDISGCEI
+312 
-325 QGWTAYY
+325 
-332 AYSCNTNTTITDS
+332 
-345 ILIGINHFSGPSN
+345 
-358 NFGTIVLDGGELQD
+358 
-372 IPEGDSGFG
+372 
-381 NTLYITD
+381 
-388 SDIQAKTT
+388 
-396 AGNYQV
+396 
-402 IVSCNYGAS
+402 
-411 ANKIVFSDCTFQ
+411 
-423 AEGTANGNDLIPLY
+423 
-437 GSSGQGNQ
+437 
-445 LIVDGLSMN
+445 
-454 TDSENYL
+454 
-461 ELIPAA
+461 
-467 KIGDQGFGT
+467 
-476 LEAAVEA
+476 
-483 ADGDTIVILTDVA
+483 
-496 EDITIPKGKI
+496 

-524 VNQGTL
+524 VNQGAL

-756 SITGGTYAVT
+756 NITGGTYAVT

-823 LVSGKEAVASNQDG
+823 LVSGKDAVASNQDG

-887 AVDNGTVTAAAPGMA
+887 AVDNGTVTAAAPGTA

-970 QNGTVTAVA
+970 QDGTVTAVA

-1005 DVLPSTEPTETVDQ
+1005 DVLPSTEPTETEDQ

-1200 LTNEAAAQVE
+1200 LTNEAAAQVG

-1223 VADGGTITVLKDGLG
+1223 VADGGTITVMKDGLG

-1446 AGAWYSDAVNWTAA
+1446 AGAWYADAVNWTAA

>member
-15 ALSLFP
+15 ALSLLP
-21 VTALADGADTGSQP
+21 VTALADGADISSQP

-59 GPDEGDDPTLPG
+59 DPNEGDDPTLPG
-71 GGPDEGNDPTLPGD
+71 DGPDEGNDPTLPGD
-85 GPDEGD
+85 GPDEGNDPSLPGDGPDAGD
-91 DPSLPEDKDPSLPPP
+91 DPSLPGDENPVVLPTDDTQLYAGAAKVAVIGTTEYETLDAALSAAENDDTITLTDNAEISFSFPEGVKTLTIDLGKNTLTLT
-106 NNTIPMADLAVA
+106 NNTSILLADGKSLTIQNGNLVSKPLENPTVTAFNIQSGSSIKLDNVTYDCTGSALYPQGNAAKVTVIDSTITADVYAVATNAGQTDNYDVVIDLKDSTFQARLPSELSKGDSCPVMINIPGKLTMDSCTVIGGRQGVLVRGGTAKISNTDIQLNATYIDGKDKYLDGNWGSGNEVPMAALVVGNRSNAYNYPTDCTL
-118 AVDDSVTMNGTP
+118 SNVTVTATSGYTGTYVYGMSDEGREVTFN
-130 YDSLSE
+130 YDASTELGTLVTEGEVSTDNVEGSIGSYATISE
-136 ALKAV
+136 ALKAGETSV
-141 SSSENAVISLPSGE
+141 KLLHNISEDVVISEN
-155 HTIDSVTFENGEHVT
+155 
-170 ILGNGESET
+170 
-179 TISVNGQVAFHL
+179 
-191 VNDDASLTLEDLTVV
+191 
-206 VNDNSKNG
+206 
-214 ARVVRMVNGDDMS
+214 
-227 FSAENVTFETP
+227 
-238 SEAAS
+238 S
-243 TNNIALYINGAW
+243 T
-255 NESGLTQSSGVNV
+255 
-268 SLTNFTYEDNSAHSG
+268 
-283 LYFQNYSDIDLSV
+283 
-296 QQSSLTVDK
+296 
-305 YAINIQA
+305 
-312 NTAASIDISGCEI
+312 
-325 QGWTAYY
+325 
-332 AYSCNTNTTITDS
+332 
-345 ILIGINHFSGPSN
+345 
-358 NFGTIVLDGGELQD
+358 
-372 IPEGDSGFG
+372 
-381 NTLYITD
+381 
-388 SDIQAKTT
+388 
-396 AGNYQV
+396 
-402 IVSCNYGAS
+402 
-411 ANKIVFSDCTFQ
+411 
-423 AEGTANGNDLIPLY
+423 
-437 GSSGQGNQ
+437 
-445 LIVDGLSMN
+445 
-454 TDSENYL
+454 
-461 ELIPAA
+461 
-467 KIGDQGFGT
+467 
-476 LEAAVEA
+476 
-483 ADGDTIVILTDVA
+483 
-496 EDITIPKGKI
+496 

-512 GQTLTNVSSHTI
+512 GQTLTNVSRHTI
-524 VNQGTL
+524 VNQGAL

-756 SITGGTYAVT
+756 NITGGTYAVT

-823 LVSGKEAVASNQDG
+823 LVSGKDAVASNQDG

-887 AVDNGTVTAAAPGMA
+887 AVDNGTVTAAAPGTA

-970 QNGTVTAVA
+970 QDGTVTAVA

-1005 DVLPSTEPTETVDQ
+1005 DVLPSTEPTETEDQ

-1039 NAGSALSQAAQEQA
+1039 NADSALSQAAQEQA
-1053 GQLANSAE
+1053 GQLADSAE

-1200 LTNEAAAQVE
+1200 LTNEAAAQVG

-1317 DTVTITVKPD
+1317 TTVTITVKPD
-1327 DGYELDDLTVT
+1327 DGYELDELTVT

-1399 ENGIMSGTDGSRF
+1399 ENGIMSGTDGSCF

-1446 AGAWYSDAVNWTAA
+1446 AGAWYADAVNWTAA

>member
-15 ALSLFP
+15 ALSLLP
-21 VTALADGADTGSQP
+21 VTALADGADISSQP

-59 GPDEGDDPTLPG
+59 DPNEGDDPTLPG
-71 GGPDEGNDPTLPGD
+71 DGPDEGNDPTLPGD
-85 GPDEGD
+85 GPDEGNDPSLPGDGPDAGD
-91 DPSLPEDKDPSLPPP
+91 DPSLPGDENPVVLPTDDTQLYAGAAKVAVIGTTEYETLDAALSAAENDDTITLTDNAEISFSFPEGVKTLTIDLGKNTLTLTNKTSILLADGKSLTIQNGNLVSKPLENPTVTAFNIQSGSSIKLDNVTYDCTGSALYPQGNAAKVTVIDSTITADVYAVATNAGQTDNYDVVIDLKDSTFQARLPSELSKGDSCPVMINIPGKLTMDSCTVIGGRQGVLVRGGTAKISNTDIQLNATYIAGKDKYLDGNWGSG
-106 NNTIPMADLAVA
+106 NEVPMAALVVGNRSNAYNYPTDCTL
-118 AVDDSVTMNGTP
+118 SNVTVTATSGYTGTYVYGMSDEGREVTFN
-130 YDSLSE
+130 YDASTELGTLVTEGEVSTDNVEGSIGSYATISE
-136 ALKAV
+136 ALKAGETSV
-141 SSSENAVISLPSGE
+141 KLLHNISEDVVISEN
-155 HTIDSVTFENGEHVT
+155 
-170 ILGNGESET
+170 
-179 TISVNGQVAFHL
+179 
-191 VNDDASLTLEDLTVV
+191 
-206 VNDNSKNG
+206 
-214 ARVVRMVNGDDMS
+214 
-227 FSAENVTFETP
+227 
-238 SEAAS
+238 S
-243 TNNIALYINGAW
+243 T
-255 NESGLTQSSGVNV
+255 
-268 SLTNFTYEDNSAHSG
+268 
-283 LYFQNYSDIDLSV
+283 
-296 QQSSLTVDK
+296 
-305 YAINIQA
+305 
-312 NTAASIDISGCEI
+312 
-325 QGWTAYY
+325 
-332 AYSCNTNTTITDS
+332 
-345 ILIGINHFSGPSN
+345 
-358 NFGTIVLDGGELQD
+358 
-372 IPEGDSGFG
+372 
-381 NTLYITD
+381 
-388 SDIQAKTT
+388 
-396 AGNYQV
+396 
-402 IVSCNYGAS
+402 
-411 ANKIVFSDCTFQ
+411 
-423 AEGTANGNDLIPLY
+423 
-437 GSSGQGNQ
+437 
-445 LIVDGLSMN
+445 
-454 TDSENYL
+454 
-461 ELIPAA
+461 
-467 KIGDQGFGT
+467 
-476 LEAAVEA
+476 
-483 ADGDTIVILTDVA
+483 
-496 EDITIPKGKI
+496 

-524 VNQGTL
+524 VNQGAL

-741 VYVAYSSSVGGTSSL
+741 VYVAYSSSVGCTSSL
-756 SITGGTYAVT
+756 NITGGTYAVT

-823 LVSGKEAVASNQDG
+823 LVSGKDAVASNQDG

-887 AVDNGTVTAAAPGMA
+887 AVDNGTVTAAAPGTA

-970 QNGTVTAVA
+970 QDGTVTAVA

-1005 DVLPSTEPTETVDQ
+1005 DVLPSTEPTETEDQ

-1039 NAGSALSQAAQEQA
+1039 NADSALSQAAQEQA
-1053 GQLANSAE
+1053 GQLADSAE

-1200 LTNEAAAQVE
+1200 LTNEAAAQVG

-1317 DTVTITVKPD
+1317 TTVTITVKPD
-1327 DGYELDDLTVT
+1327 DGYELDELTVT

-1399 ENGIMSGTDGSRF
+1399 ENGIMSGTDGSCF

-1446 AGAWYSDAVNWTAA
+1446 AGAWYADAVNWTAA

>member
-15 ALSLFP
+15 ALSLLP
-21 VTALADGADTGSQP
+21 VTALADGADISSQP

-59 GPDEGDDPTLPG
+59 GPNEGDDPTLPG
-71 GGPDEGNDPTLPGD
+71 DGPDEGNDPTLPGD
-85 GPDEGD
+85 GPDEGNDPSLPGDGPDAGD
-91 DPSLPEDKDPSLPPP
+91 DPSLPGDENPVVLPTDDTQLYAGAAKVAVIGTTEYETLDAALSAAENDDTITLTDNAEISFSFPEGVKTLTIDLGKNTLTLT
-106 NNTIPMADLAVA
+106 NNTSILLADGKSLTIQNGNLVSKPLENPTVTAFNIQSGSSIKLDNVTYDCTGSALYPQGNAAKVTVIDSTITADVYAVATNAGQTDNYDVVIDLKDSTFQARLPSELSKGDSCPVMINIPGKLTMDSCTVIGGRQGVLVRGGTAKISNTDIQLNATYIDGKDKYLDGNWGSGNEVPMAALVVGNRSNAYNYPTDCTL
-118 AVDDSVTMNGTP
+118 SNVTVTATSGYTGTYVYGMSDEGREVTFN
-130 YDSLSE
+130 YDASTELGTLVTEGEVSTDNVEGSIGSYATISE
-136 ALKAV
+136 ALKAGETSV
-141 SSSENAVISLPSGE
+141 KLLHNISEDVVISEN
-155 HTIDSVTFENGEHVT
+155 
-170 ILGNGESET
+170 
-179 TISVNGQVAFHL
+179 
-191 VNDDASLTLEDLTVV
+191 
-206 VNDNSKNG
+206 
-214 ARVVRMVNGDDMS
+214 
-227 FSAENVTFETP
+227 
-238 SEAAS
+238 S
-243 TNNIALYINGAW
+243 T
-255 NESGLTQSSGVNV
+255 
-268 SLTNFTYEDNSAHSG
+268 
-283 LYFQNYSDIDLSV
+283 
-296 QQSSLTVDK
+296 
-305 YAINIQA
+305 
-312 NTAASIDISGCEI
+312 
-325 QGWTAYY
+325 
-332 AYSCNTNTTITDS
+332 
-345 ILIGINHFSGPSN
+345 
-358 NFGTIVLDGGELQD
+358 
-372 IPEGDSGFG
+372 
-381 NTLYITD
+381 
-388 SDIQAKTT
+388 
-396 AGNYQV
+396 
-402 IVSCNYGAS
+402 
-411 ANKIVFSDCTFQ
+411 
-423 AEGTANGNDLIPLY
+423 
-437 GSSGQGNQ
+437 
-445 LIVDGLSMN
+445 
-454 TDSENYL
+454 
-461 ELIPAA
+461 
-467 KIGDQGFGT
+467 
-476 LEAAVEA
+476 
-483 ADGDTIVILTDVA
+483 
-496 EDITIPKGKI
+496 

-524 VNQGTL
+524 VNQGAL

-756 SITGGTYAVT
+756 NITGGTYAVT

-823 LVSGKEAVASNQDG
+823 LVSGKDAVASNQDG

-887 AVDNGTVTAAAPGMA
+887 AVDNGTVTAAAPGTA

-970 QNGTVTAVA
+970 QDGTVTAVA

-1005 DVLPSTEPTETVDQ
+1005 DVLPSTEPTETEDQ

-1039 NAGSALSQAAQEQA
+1039 NADSALSQAAQEQA
-1053 GQLANSAE
+1053 GQLADSAE

-1200 LTNEAAAQVE
+1200 LTNEAAAQVG

-1317 DTVTITVKPD
+1317 TTVTITVKPD
-1327 DGYELDDLTVT
+1327 DGYELDELTVT

-1399 ENGIMSGTDGSRF
+1399 ENGIMSGTDGSCF

-1446 AGAWYSDAVNWTAA
+1446 AGAWYADAVNWTAA